1 MSAVFSPTPADN
13 ARLAAAD
20 LPPRVRGLLG
30 ALIGLCRQTLIA
42 PLILTVEALEQTL
55 LHDADR
61 ARNPLQQA
69 ELMAQ
74 RGQLQAFA
82 GHFPDRMLD
91 AVADALARL
100 RAPPAA
106 PAASSTPPPLPGMLG
121 LSLVAEHDVDR
132 DLLLTEMVRRE
143 TLRSTNTLNL
153 LGQRLAVLAAAPAF
167 DAETLPLAPQALC
180 AMVRRLAEQDAL
192 GAEVQLALYRSFER
206 QVLERLG
213 DVLDRANALLSQQGV
228 LPGLVYTPYLARS
241 SSTRRIITQS
251 VGGGRATQPAKRTA
265 APLTGWNGSAPSGSW
280 SNLLQEAVQEAG
292 SAGPA
297 VAGVTSASATAL
309 HDLLQQA
316 RQARQSYPASAAPA
330 PHAAIPSAA
339 VDAVLAR
346 LQAQSSAATG
356 VADLQA
362 ALVAQ
367 LRSEHGAQAQLGSH
381 DRDNLDLLRLL
392 MQQVQQRQR
401 PDPVP
406 AALLARLQVP
416 LARAAMADPGFFVR
430 DEHPAREL
438 LNQVAEAGAS
448 WLGDDDVDPQLL
460 QRMAQSVQGL
470 LGQDARAPE
479 AFATANEDVQQHQR
493 AAVHR
498 AELTERRH
506 VEAARG
512 KERLELARR
521 QANAQIDQCC
531 DTQAPPRFVQT
542 LLRQAWADAL
552 TLTRLRHGD
561 DSPQWQ
567 ERLQQTARIA
577 AVTAQA
583 VDAAAGTDAALAT
596 EVEAALV
603 QVGYHAEEA
612 AAVARR
618 LATPGGEDE
627 STSRTELS
635 ARLKSRARLGEQAA
649 ISASTASGP
658 RSSAEEAA
666 YQQLCALP
674 FGSWFDIDS
683 GDGTLRRQRL
693 SWYSLLTGHALL
705 VNPRGQKVADT
716 DLDTLARQISAGR
729 AQLITEDKG
738 RLVDRAWQASL
749 DTLRELAGGHAPET
763 SA

>member
-1 MSAVFSPTPADN
+1 MSAVFSITSADK
-13 ARLAAAD
+13 ARLAASD
-20 LPPRVRGLLG
+20 LPPRVRELLG
-30 ALIGLCRQTLIA
+30 ALIGLCRQTLAA

-61 ARNPLQQA
+61 ARNPQLQA

-74 RGQLQAFA
+74 RGQLHAFS
-82 GHFPDRMLD
+82 GHFADRMLD
-91 AVADALARL
+91 AVADALIRL
-100 RAPPAA
+100 REPTAH
-106 PAASSTPPPLPGMLG
+106 SSTGSTPPPLPGMLG
-121 LSLVAEHDVDR
+121 LSLVDEHEVDR

-153 LGQRLAVLAAAPAF
+153 LGQRLGVLAAAPAF
-167 DAETLPLAPQALC
+167 EADTLPLAPQALC
-180 AMVRRLAEQDAL
+180 AMLRRIAEQDSLAVD
-192 GAEVQLALYRSFER
+192 VQLALYRSFER

-213 DVLDRANALLSQQGV
+213 DILDRANALLAQHGV

-251 VGGGRATQPAKRTA
+251 VGGGRTTQPAKRAA
-265 APLTGWNGSAPSGSW
+265 APLTGWNGSAPAGSW
-280 SNLLQEAVQEAG
+280 SSLVQDAFQDDSTAGAALPGLTTSTG
-292 SAGPA
+292 SA
-297 VAGVTSASATAL
+297 L
-309 HDLLQQA
+309 HALLQQA
-316 RQARQSYPASAAPA
+316 RHASAAPA
-330 PHAAIPSAA
+330 DRDAVPSAA

-362 ALVAQ
+362 AVVAQ
-367 LRSEHGAQAQLGSH
+367 LRSEHGTQAQLGSH
-381 DRDNLDLLRLL
+381 DRDSLDLLRML
-392 MQQVQQRQR
+392 MQQVQQQQR

-438 LNQVAEAGAS
+438 LNQIAEVGAN

-479 AFATANEDVQQHQR
+479 AFASANEDVQQHQR
-493 AAVHR
+493 AAAHR
-498 AELTERRH
+498 AELAERRH

-521 QANAQIDQCC
+521 QASAQIDQCC
-531 DTQAPPRFVQT
+531 DAQEPPRFVQT

-567 ERLQQTARIA
+567 ERLQQTQRIA
-577 AVTAQA
+577 AITAQP
-583 VDAAAGTDAALAT
+583 VDAPGGTDATLAA
-596 EVEAALV
+596 EVEAALL

-635 ARLKSRARLGEQAA
+635 ARLKARARLGEHAGTAA
-649 ISASTASGP
+649 GTTPATP

-666 YQQLCALP
+666 YQQLSSLP
-674 FGSWFDIDS
+674 FGSWFDIDT

-705 VNPRGQKVADT
+705 VNPRGQKIADT
-716 DLDTLARQISAGR
+716 DLDTLARQISAGQ
-729 AQLITEDKG
+729 AQLVTEDKA
-738 RLVDRAWQASL
+738 RLVDRAWEASL
-749 DTLRELAGGHAPET
+749 GALRALAAGHTQET

>member
-1 MSAVFSPTPADN
+1 MSAVFSITSADK
-13 ARLAAAD
+13 ARLAASD
-20 LPPRVRGLLG
+20 LPPRVRELLG
-30 ALIGLCRQTLIA
+30 ALIGLCRQTLAA

-61 ARNPLQQA
+61 ARNPQLQA

-74 RGQLQAFA
+74 RGQLHAFS
-82 GHFPDRMLD
+82 GHFADRMLD
-91 AVADALARL
+91 AVADALIRL
-100 RAPPAA
+100 REPTAHFNPG
-106 PAASSTPPPLPGMLG
+106 STPPPLPGMLG
-121 LSLVAEHDVDR
+121 LSLVDEHEVDR

-153 LGQRLAVLAAAPAF
+153 LGQRLGVLAAAPAF
-167 DAETLPLAPQALC
+167 EADTLPLAPQALC
-180 AMVRRLAEQDAL
+180 AMLRRIAEQDSL
-192 GAEVQLALYRSFER
+192 TVDVQLALYRSFER

-213 DVLDRANALLSQQGV
+213 DILDRANALLAQHGV

-251 VGGGRATQPAKRTA
+251 VGGGRATQPAKRAA
-265 APLTGWNGSAPSGSW
+265 APLTGWNGSAPAGSW
-280 SNLLQEAVQEAG
+280 SSLVQDAFQDDSTAGAALPGLTTSTG
-292 SAGPA
+292 SA
-297 VAGVTSASATAL
+297 L
-309 HDLLQQA
+309 HALLQQA
-316 RQARQSYPASAAPA
+316 RHASAAPA
-330 PHAAIPSAA
+330 DRDAVPSAA

-362 ALVAQ
+362 AVVAQ
-367 LRSEHGAQAQLGSH
+367 LRSEHGTQAQLGSH
-381 DRDNLDLLRLL
+381 DRDSLDLLRML
-392 MQQVQQRQR
+392 MQQVQQQQR

-438 LNQVAEAGAS
+438 LNQIAEVGAN

-479 AFATANEDVQQHQR
+479 AFASANEEVQQHQR
-493 AAVHR
+493 AAAHR
-498 AELTERRH
+498 AELAERRH

-521 QANAQIDQCC
+521 QASAQIDQCC
-531 DTQAPPRFVQT
+531 DAQEPPRFVQT

-567 ERLQQTARIA
+567 ERLQQTQRIA
-577 AVTAQA
+577 AITAQP
-583 VDAAAGTDAALAT
+583 VDAPGGTDATLAA
-596 EVEAALV
+596 EVEAALL

-635 ARLKSRARLGEQAA
+635 ARLKARARLGEHAGTAA
-649 ISASTASGP
+649 GTTPATP

-666 YQQLCALP
+666 YQQLSSLP
-674 FGSWFDIDS
+674 FGSWFDIDT

-705 VNPRGQKVADT
+705 VNPRGQKIADT
-716 DLDTLARQISAGR
+716 DLDTLARQISAGQ
-729 AQLITEDKG
+729 AQLVTEDKA
-738 RLVDRAWQASL
+738 RLVDRAWEASL
-749 DTLRELAGGHAPET
+749 GALRALAAGHTQET

>member
-1 MSAVFSPTPADN
+1 MSAVFSITSADKT
-13 ARLAAAD
+13 RLAASD
-20 LPPRVRGLLG
+20 LPPRVRELLG
-30 ALIGLCRQTLIA
+30 ALIGLCRQTLAA

-61 ARNPLQQA
+61 ARNPQLQA

-74 RGQLQAFA
+74 RGQLHAFS
-82 GHFPDRMLD
+82 GHFADRMLD
-91 AVADALARL
+91 AVADALIRL
-100 RAPPAA
+100 REPTAHFSPG
-106 PAASSTPPPLPGMLG
+106 STPPQQPGMLG
-121 LSLVAEHDVDR
+121 LSLVDEHEVDR

-153 LGQRLAVLAAAPAF
+153 LGQRLGVLAAAPAF
-167 DAETLPLAPQALC
+167 EADTLPLAPQALC
-180 AMVRRLAEQDAL
+180 AMLRRIAEQDSL
-192 GAEVQLALYRSFER
+192 TVDVQLALYRSFER

-213 DVLDRANALLSQQGV
+213 DILDRANALLAQHGV

-251 VGGGRATQPAKRTA
+251 VGGGRATLPAKRAA
-265 APLTGWNGSAPSGSW
+265 APLTGWNGSAPAGSW
-280 SNLLQEAVQEAG
+280 SSLVQDAFQDDSTAGAALPGLTTSTG
-292 SAGPA
+292 SA
-297 VAGVTSASATAL
+297 L
-309 HDLLQQA
+309 HALLQQA
-316 RQARQSYPASAAPA
+316 RHASAAPA
-330 PHAAIPSAA
+330 DRDAVPSAA

-362 ALVAQ
+362 AVVAQ
-367 LRSEHGAQAQLGSH
+367 LRSEHGTQAQLGSH
-381 DRDNLDLLRLL
+381 DRDSLDLLRML
-392 MQQVQQRQR
+392 MQQVQQQQR

-438 LNQVAEAGAS
+438 LNQIAEVGAN
-448 WLGDDDVDPQLL
+448 WLADDDVDPQLL

-479 AFATANEDVQQHQR
+479 AFASANEDVQQHQR
-493 AAVHR
+493 AAAHR
-498 AELTERRH
+498 AELAERRH

-521 QANAQIDQCC
+521 QASAQIDQCC
-531 DTQAPPRFVQT
+531 DAQEPPRFVQT

-567 ERLQQTARIA
+567 ERLQQTQRIA
-577 AVTAQA
+577 AITAQP
-583 VDAAAGTDAALAT
+583 VDAPGGTDATLAA
-596 EVEAALV
+596 EVEAALL

-635 ARLKSRARLGEQAA
+635 ARLKARARLGEHAGTAA
-649 ISASTASGP
+649 GTTPATP

-666 YQQLCALP
+666 YQQLSSLP
-674 FGSWFDIDS
+674 FGSWFDIDT

-705 VNPRGQKVADT
+705 VNPRGQKIADT
-716 DLDTLARQISAGR
+716 DLDTLARQISAGQ
-729 AQLITEDKG
+729 AQLVTEDKA
-738 RLVDRAWQASL
+738 RLVDRAWEASL
-749 DTLRELAGGHAPET
+749 GALRALAAGHTQET

>member
-1 MSAVFSPTPADN
+1 MSAVFSITSADK
-13 ARLAAAD
+13 ARLAASD
-20 LPPRVRGLLG
+20 LPPRVRELLG
-30 ALIGLCRQTLIA
+30 ALIGLCRQTLAA

-61 ARNPLQQA
+61 ARNPMQQA
-69 ELMAQ
+69 DLMAQ
-74 RGQLQAFA
+74 RGQLHAFA
-82 GHFPDRMLD
+82 GHFADRMLD
-91 AVADALARL
+91 AVAEALVGL
-100 RAPPAA
+100 RAPSTAA
-106 PAASSTPPPLPGMLG
+106 AAHASPPPLPGMLG
-121 LSLVAEHDVDR
+121 LSLVDEHEVDR
-132 DLLLTEMVRRE
+132 DLLLTEMIRRE

-153 LGQRLAVLAAAPAF
+153 LGQRLGVLAAAPAF
-167 DAETLPLAPQALC
+167 EADTLPLAPQALC
-180 AMVRRLAEQDAL
+180 AMVRRIAEQDTL
-192 GAEVQLALYRSFER
+192 GVEVQLALYRSFER

-213 DVLDRANALLSQQGV
+213 DILDRANALLAQHGV

-251 VGGGRATQPAKRTA
+251 VGGGRATQPAKRAA
-265 APLTGWNGSAPSGSW
+265 APLTGWNGSAPAGSW
-280 SNLLQEAVQEAG
+280 SNLVQDAFNDAVAPGAAAPGVTTSTG
-292 SAGPA
+292 SA
-297 VAGVTSASATAL
+297 L
-309 HDLLQQA
+309 HELLQQA
-316 RQARQSYPASAAPA
+316 RHATTVPADTAAV
-330 PHAAIPSAA
+330 PSAA

-362 ALVAQ
+362 AVVAQ

-381 DRDNLDLLRLL
+381 DRDNLDLLRML
-392 MQQVQQRQR
+392 MQQVQQQQR

-438 LNQVAEAGAS
+438 LNQIAEVGAN

-470 LGQDARAPE
+470 LGQDARSPE

-493 AAVHR
+493 AAAHR
-498 AELTERRH
+498 AELAERRH

-531 DTQAPPRFVQT
+531 DAQEPPRFVQT

-567 ERLQQTARIA
+567 ERLHQTERIA

-583 VDAAAGTDAALAT
+583 VDAPGGTDTSLASD
-596 EVEAALV
+596 VESALV

-635 ARLKSRARLGEQAA
+635 ARLKARARLGEHA
-649 ISASTASGP
+649 ASGGGNASLAP

-666 YQQLCALP
+666 YQQLATLP
-674 FGSWFDIDS
+674 FGSWFDIDN

-693 SWYSLLTGHALL
+693 SWYSLLTGHALF
-705 VNPRGQKVADT
+705 VNPRGQKIADT

-729 AQLITEDKG
+729 AQLVTEDKG

-749 DTLRELAGGHAPET
+749 GALRALAGGRSKET
-763 SA
+763 SV

>member
-1 MSAVFSPTPADN
+1 MSAVFSITSADK
-13 ARLAAAD
+13 ARLAASD
-20 LPPRVRGLLG
+20 LPPRVRELLG
-30 ALIGLCRQTLIA
+30 ALIGLCRQTLAA

-61 ARNPLQQA
+61 ARNPMQQA
-69 ELMAQ
+69 DLMAQ
-74 RGQLQAFA
+74 RSQLHAFA
-82 GHFPDRMLD
+82 GHFADRMLD
-91 AVADALARL
+91 AVAEALAGL
-100 RAPPAA
+100 REPSTASAPHA
-106 PAASSTPPPLPGMLG
+106 TPPPLPGMLG
-121 LSLVAEHDVDR
+121 LSLVDEREVDR
-132 DLLLTEMVRRE
+132 DLLLTEMIRRE

-153 LGQRLAVLAAAPAF
+153 LGQRLGVLAAAPAF
-167 DAETLPLAPQALC
+167 EADTLPLAPQALC
-180 AMVRRLAEQDAL
+180 AMVRRIAEQDAL
-192 GAEVQLALYRSFER
+192 GVEVQLALYRSFER

-213 DVLDRANALLSQQGV
+213 DVLDRANALLAQHDV

-251 VGGGRATQPAKRTA
+251 VAGGRATQPGKRAA
-265 APLTGWNGSAPSGSW
+265 APLTGWNGSAPAGSW
-280 SNLLQEAVQEAG
+280 SNLVQDAFNDAG

-297 VAGVTSASATAL
+297 APGLTTSTSSAL
-309 HDLLQQA
+309 HELLQQA
-316 RQARQSYPASAAPA
+316 RHATTAPA
-330 PHAAIPSAA
+330 DTAAVPSAA

-362 ALVAQ
+362 AVVAQ

-392 MQQVQQRQR
+392 MQQVQQQQR

-438 LNQVAEAGAS
+438 LNQIAEVGAN

-470 LGQDARAPE
+470 LGQDARSPE

-493 AAVHR
+493 AAAHR
-498 AELTERRH
+498 AELAERRH

-531 DTQAPPRFVQT
+531 DAQEPPRFVQT

-567 ERLQQTARIA
+567 ERLHQTERIA

-583 VDAAAGTDAALAT
+583 VDAPGGTDASLASD
-596 EVEAALV
+596 VESALV

-635 ARLKSRARLGEQAA
+635 ARLKARARLGEHA
-649 ISASTASGP
+649 ASGSGPASLAP

-666 YQQLCALP
+666 YQQLATLP
-674 FGSWFDIDS
+674 FGSWFDIDN
-683 GDGTLRRQRL
+683 GDGSLRRQRL
-693 SWYSLLTGHALL
+693 SWYSLLTGHALF
-705 VNPRGQKVADT
+705 VNPRGQKIADT

-729 AQLITEDKG
+729 AQLVTEDKG

-749 DTLRELAGGHAPET
+749 GALRALAGSRSRET
-763 SA
+763 PA

>member
-1 MSAVFSPTPADN
+1 MSAVFSITSADKT
-13 ARLAAAD
+13 RLAASD
-20 LPPRVRGLLG
+20 LPPRVRELLG
-30 ALIGLCRQTLIA
+30 ALIGLCRQTLAA

-61 ARNPLQQA
+61 AHNPQLQA

-74 RGQLQAFA
+74 RGQLHAFS
-82 GHFPDRMLD
+82 GHFADRMLD
-91 AVADALARL
+91 AVADALIRL
-100 RAPPAA
+100 REPTAHF
-106 PAASSTPPPLPGMLG
+106 STGSTPPPLPGMLG
-121 LSLVAEHDVDR
+121 LSLVDEHEVDR

-153 LGQRLAVLAAAPAF
+153 LGQRLGVLAAAPAF
-167 DAETLPLAPQALC
+167 EADTLPLAPQALC
-180 AMVRRLAEQDAL
+180 VMLRRIAEQDSLAVD
-192 GAEVQLALYRSFER
+192 VQLALYRSFER

-213 DVLDRANALLSQQGV
+213 DILDRANALLAQHGV

-251 VGGGRATQPAKRTA
+251 VGGGRTTQPAKRAA
-265 APLTGWNGSAPSGSW
+265 APLTGWNGSAPAGSW
-280 SNLLQEAVQEAG
+280 SSLVQDAFQDDSTAGAALPGLTTSTG
-292 SAGPA
+292 SA
-297 VAGVTSASATAL
+297 L
-309 HDLLQQA
+309 HALLQQA
-316 RQARQSYPASAAPA
+316 RHASAAPA
-330 PHAAIPSAA
+330 DRDAVPSAA

-362 ALVAQ
+362 AVVAQ
-367 LRSEHGAQAQLGSH
+367 LRSEHGRQAQLGSH
-381 DRDNLDLLRLL
+381 DRDSLDLLRML
-392 MQQVQQRQR
+392 MQQVQQQQR

-438 LNQVAEAGAS
+438 LNQIAEVGAN

-479 AFATANEDVQQHQR
+479 AFASANEDVQQHQR
-493 AAVHR
+493 AAAHR
-498 AELTERRH
+498 AELAERRH

-521 QANAQIDQCC
+521 QASAQIDQCC
-531 DTQAPPRFVQT
+531 DAQEPPRFVQT

-567 ERLQQTARIA
+567 ERLQQTQRIA
-577 AVTAQA
+577 TITAQP
-583 VDAAAGTDAALAT
+583 VDAPGGTDATLAA
-596 EVEAALV
+596 EVEAALL

-635 ARLKSRARLGEQAA
+635 ARLKARARLGEHAGTAA
-649 ISASTASGP
+649 GTTPATP

-666 YQQLCALP
+666 YQQLSSLP
-674 FGSWFDIDS
+674 FGSWFDIDT

-705 VNPRGQKVADT
+705 VNPRGQKIADT
-716 DLDTLARQISAGR
+716 DLDTLARQISAGQ
-729 AQLITEDKG
+729 AQLVTEDKA
-738 RLVDRAWQASL
+738 RLVDRAWEASL
-749 DTLRELAGGHAPET
+749 GALRALAAGHTQET

>member
-1 MSAVFSPTPADN
+1 MSAVFSITPADKN
-13 ARLAAAD
+13 RLAASD
-20 LPPRVRGLLG
+20 LPPRVRELLG
-30 ALIGLCRQTLIA
+30 ALIGLCRQTLAA
-42 PLILTVEALEQTL
+42 PLILTVEALEQNL

-61 ARNPLQQA
+61 ARNPQQQA

-74 RGQLQAFA
+74 RGQLHAFS
-82 GHFPDRMLD
+82 GHFADRMLD

-100 RAPPAA
+100 REPASGVSTSATPPA
-106 PAASSTPPPLPGMLG
+106 LPGMLG
-121 LSLVAEHDVDR
+121 LSLVDEHEVDR

-153 LGQRLAVLAAAPAF
+153 LGQRLGVLAAAPAF
-167 DAETLPLAPQALC
+167 EADTLPLAPQALC
-180 AMVRRLAEQDAL
+180 AMVRRIAEQDAL
-192 GAEVQLALYRSFER
+192 SVEVQLALYRSFER

-213 DVLDRANALLSQQGV
+213 DILDRANALLAQSGV

-251 VGGGRATQPAKRTA
+251 VGGGRTTQPAKRAA
-265 APLTGWNGSAPSGSW
+265 APLTGWNGSAPAGSW
-280 SNLLQEAVQEAG
+280 SSLVQDAFHG
-292 SAGPA
+292 GGAAGPA
-297 VAGVTSASATAL
+297 TPGVTTSTGGAL
-309 HDLLQQA
+309 HELLQQA
-316 RQARQSYPASAAPA
+316 RHASPAPA
-330 PHAAIPSAA
+330 DSGAVPSAA

-362 ALVAQ
+362 AVVAQ

-381 DRDNLDLLRLL
+381 DRDNLDLLRML
-392 MQQVQQRQR
+392 MQQVQQQQR

-438 LNQVAEAGAS
+438 LNQIAEVGAN
-448 WLGDDDVDPQLL
+448 WLSDDDVDPQLL

-479 AFATANEDVQQHQR
+479 AFAAANEDVQQHQR
-493 AAVHR
+493 AAAHR
-498 AELTERRH
+498 AELAERRH

-521 QANAQIDQCC
+521 QATAQIDQCC
-531 DTQAPPRFVQT
+531 DTQSPPRFVQT

-567 ERLQQTARIA
+567 ERLQQTERIA
-577 AVTAQA
+577 AITAQA
-583 VDAAAGTDAALAT
+583 IDAPGGTDTALAAG
-596 EVEAALV
+596 VEAALL

-635 ARLKSRARLGEQAA
+635 ARLKARARLGEHAGTN
-649 ISASTASGP
+649 SGTAPATP
-658 RSSAEEAA
+658 RSSTEEAA
-666 YQQLCALP
+666 YQQLSTLP
-674 FGSWFDIDS
+674 FGSWFDIDT
-683 GDGTLRRQRL
+683 GAGTLRRQRL
-693 SWYSLLTGHALL
+693 SWYSLLTGHALF
-705 VNPRGQKVADT
+705 VNARGQKITDT

-729 AQLITEDKG
+729 AQLVTEDKG
-738 RLVDRAWQASL
+738 RLVDRAWEASL
-749 DTLRELAGGHAPET
+749 GALRALATGRGQET
-763 SA
+763 PA

>member
-1 MSAVFSPTPADN
+1 MSAVFSLSSADT

-20 LPPRVRGLLG
+20 LPPRVRELLG
-30 ALIGLCRQTLIA
+30 ALIGLCHQALTA

-55 LHDADR
+55 LHDADH
-61 ARNPLQQA
+61 ARNPQQQA
-69 ELMAQ
+69 DLLAQ
-74 RGQLQAFA
+74 RGQLHAFA
-82 GHFPDRMLD
+82 GHFSDRMLD
-91 AVADALARL
+91 ALADALARL
-100 RAPPAA
+100 REPIAPVVAA
-106 PAASSTPPPLPGMLG
+106 TTPPPLPGMLG
-121 LSLVAEHDVDR
+121 LSLVAEHEVDR

-143 TLRSTNTLNL
+143 TLRSANALNL
-153 LGQRLAVLAAAPAF
+153 LGQRLGVVAGAPAF
-167 DAETLPLAPQALC
+167 EADTLPLAPQALC
-180 AMVRRLAEQDAL
+180 AMVRKLAEQDAL
-192 GAEVQLALYRSFER
+192 SAEVQMALYRSFER

-213 DVLDRANALLSQQGV
+213 NVLDRANALLAQHGI

-251 VGGGRATQPAKRTA
+251 VGSGRSGRPSPRVPTPM
-265 APLTGWNGSAPSGSW
+265 TGWGGSAPPGSW
-280 SNLLQEAVQEAG
+280 STLMQDAFADADAPG
-292 SAGPA
+292 ASAGMTVPA
-297 VAGVTSASATAL
+297 SSVL
-309 HDLLQQA
+309 HEMLQQA
-316 RQARQSYPASAAPA
+316 RQTPQPAADPAAL
-330 PHAAIPSAA
+330 PSAA

-346 LQAQSSAATG
+346 LQGQASAASAMT
-356 VADLQA
+356 DLQA
-362 ALVAQ
+362 AVLAQ
-367 LRSEHGAQAQLGSH
+367 LRSEHGTQASLGSH

-392 MQQVQQRQR
+392 LQQVQQQQR

-438 LNQVAEAGAS
+438 LNHVAEAGAS

-460 QRMAQSVQGL
+460 QRLAQSVQGL
-470 LGQDARAPE
+470 LGQDARTPE
-479 AFATANEDVQQHQR
+479 AFAVANDEIQQHQR
-493 AAVHR
+493 AAAHR
-498 AELTERRH
+498 AELAERRH

-531 DTQAPPRFVQT
+531 DTQEPPRFVQT

-567 ERLQQTARIA
+567 ERLQQTERIA
-577 AVTAQA
+577 AITAE
-583 VDAAAGTDAALAT
+583 AASESSATDAALAA
-596 EVEAALV
+596 EVESALL

-618 LATPGGEDE
+618 LSTPGGEDE

-635 ARLKSRARLGEQAA
+635 ARLKARARLGEHTGAQAPA
-649 ISASTASGP
+649 IDAAP
-658 RSSAEEAA
+658 RSEAEEAS

-674 FGSWFDIDS
+674 FGSWFDID
-683 GDGTLRRQRL
+683 DGEGALRRQRL
-693 SWYSLLTGHALL
+693 SWYSLLTGHVLL
-705 VNPRGQKVADT
+705 VNARGQKIGET
-716 DLDTLARQISAGR
+716 TLDALARQMAAGR
-729 AQLITEDKG
+729 AQLVTEDKG

-749 DTLRELAGGHAPET
+749 SALRTLAGRRPQEPNA
-763 SA
+763 

>member
-1 MSAVFSPTPADN
+1 MSAVFSSTPADK

-20 LPPRVRGLLG
+20 LPPRVRELLG
-30 ALIGLCRQTLIA
+30 ALIGLCRQTLAA
-42 PLILTVEALEQTL
+42 PLILTVEALEQAL

-61 ARNPLQQA
+61 ARNPMQQA

-74 RGQLQAFA
+74 RGQLHAFA

-91 AVADALARL
+91 ALAEALARL
-100 RAPPAA
+100 REPTAAIAPSVA
-106 PAASSTPPPLPGMLG
+106 PPPLPGLLG

-143 TLRSTNTLNL
+143 TLRSANSLNL
-153 LGQRLAVLAAAPAF
+153 LGQRMGVLAAAPAL
-167 DAETLPLAPQALC
+167 DTDTLPLAPQALC
-180 AMVRRLAEQDAL
+180 AVVRRLAEQDSL
-192 GAEVQLALYRSFER
+192 GTDVQLALYRSFER
-206 QVLERLG
+206 QVLDRLG
-213 DVLDRANALLSQQGV
+213 DVLDRANALLAQQGV

-251 VGGGRATQPAKRTA
+251 VGGGRATQPAKRSA
-265 APLTGWNGSAPSGSW
+265 APLTGWNGPSAAGSW
-280 SNLLQEAVQEAG
+280 SNLVQDAVHEAGATGTAVPGLTTSAG
-292 SAGPA
+292 SA
-297 VAGVTSASATAL
+297 L
-309 HDLLQQA
+309 HELLQQA
-316 RQARQSYPASAAPA
+316 RHASGSSEQAAAV
-330 PHAAIPSAA
+330 PSAA

-362 ALVAQ
+362 AVVAQ

-381 DRDNLDLLRLL
+381 DRDNLELLRLL
-392 MQQVQQRQR
+392 MQQVQQQQR

-438 LNQVAEAGAS
+438 LNQIAEVGAH

-470 LGQDARAPE
+470 LGEDARAPE
-479 AFATANEDVQQHQR
+479 VFAAANDDVQQHQR
-493 AAVHR
+493 AAAHR
-498 AELTERRH
+498 AELAERRH

-521 QANAQIDQCC
+521 QANLQIDQCC
-531 DTQAPPRFVQT
+531 DAQVPPRFVQT

-567 ERLQQTARIA
+567 ERLQQTERIA
-577 AVTAQA
+577 TVTAQA
-583 VDAAAGTDAALAT
+583 VDAPGGTDTTLAA

-618 LATPGGEDE
+618 LATPGGEDDI
-627 STSRTELS
+627 TSRTELS
-635 ARLKSRARLGEQAA
+635 ARLKARVRLGEQAGTIA
-649 ISASTASGP
+649 AAPAST

-674 FGSWFDIDS
+674 FGSWFDIDDGD

-705 VNPRGQKVADT
+705 VNPRGQKIADT

-729 AQLITEDKG
+729 AQLVTEDNG
-738 RLVDRAWQASL
+738 RLVDRAWQSSL
-749 DTLRELAGGHAPET
+749 DALRALAGSPSREASE
-763 SA
+763 

>member
-1 MSAVFSPTPADN
+1 MSAVFSITSADK
-13 ARLAAAD
+13 ARLAASD
-20 LPPRVRGLLG
+20 LPPRVRELLG
-30 ALIGLCRQTLIA
+30 ALIGLCRQTLAA

-61 ARNPLQQA
+61 ARNPQLQA

-74 RGQLQAFA
+74 RGQLHAFS
-82 GHFPDRMLD
+82 GHFADRMLD
-91 AVADALARL
+91 AVADALIRL
-100 RAPPAA
+100 REPTAHFNPG
-106 PAASSTPPPLPGMLG
+106 STPPPLPGMLG
-121 LSLVAEHDVDR
+121 LSLVDEHEVDR

-153 LGQRLAVLAAAPAF
+153 LGQRLGVLAAAPAF
-167 DAETLPLAPQALC
+167 EADTLPLAPQALC
-180 AMVRRLAEQDAL
+180 AMLRRIAEQDSL
-192 GAEVQLALYRSFER
+192 TVDVQLALYRSFER

-213 DVLDRANALLSQQGV
+213 DILDRANALLAQHGV

-251 VGGGRATQPAKRTA
+251 VGGGRATQPAKRAA
-265 APLTGWNGSAPSGSW
+265 APLTGWNGSAPAGSW
-280 SNLLQEAVQEAG
+280 SSLVQDAFQDDSTAGAALPGLTTSTG
-292 SAGPA
+292 SA
-297 VAGVTSASATAL
+297 L
-309 HDLLQQA
+309 HALLQQA
-316 RQARQSYPASAAPA
+316 RHASAAPA
-330 PHAAIPSAA
+330 DRDAVPSAA

-362 ALVAQ
+362 AVVAQ
-367 LRSEHGAQAQLGSH
+367 LRSEHGTQAQLGSH
-381 DRDNLDLLRLL
+381 DRDSLDLLRML
-392 MQQVQQRQR
+392 MQQVQQQQR
-401 PDPVP
+401 SDPVP

-438 LNQVAEAGAS
+438 LNQIAEVGAN

-479 AFATANEDVQQHQR
+479 TFASANEEVQQHQR
-493 AAVHR
+493 AAAHR
-498 AELTERRH
+498 AELAERRH

-521 QANAQIDQCC
+521 QASAQIDQCC
-531 DTQAPPRFVQT
+531 DAQEPPRFVQT

-567 ERLQQTARIA
+567 ERLQQTQRIA
-577 AVTAQA
+577 TITAQP
-583 VDAAAGTDAALAT
+583 VDAPGGTDATLAA
-596 EVEAALV
+596 EVEAALL

-635 ARLKSRARLGEQAA
+635 ARLKARARLGEHAGTAA
-649 ISASTASGP
+649 GTTPATP

-666 YQQLCALP
+666 YQQLSSLP
-674 FGSWFDIDS
+674 FGSWFDIDT
-683 GDGTLRRQRL
+683 GEGTLRRQRL

-705 VNPRGQKVADT
+705 VNPRGQKIADT
-716 DLDTLARQISAGR
+716 DLDTLARQISAGQ
-729 AQLITEDKG
+729 AQLVTEDKA
-738 RLVDRAWQASL
+738 RLVDRAWEASL
-749 DTLRELAGGHAPET
+749 GALRALAAGHTQET

>member
-1 MSAVFSPTPADN
+1 MSAVFSITSADKT
-13 ARLAAAD
+13 RLAASD
-20 LPPRVRGLLG
+20 LPPRVRELLG
-30 ALIGLCRQTLIA
+30 ALIGLCRQTLAA

-61 ARNPLQQA
+61 ARNPQLQA

-74 RGQLQAFA
+74 RGQLHAFS
-82 GHFPDRMLD
+82 GHFADRMLD
-91 AVADALARL
+91 AVADALIRL
-100 RAPPAA
+100 REPTAHF
-106 PAASSTPPPLPGMLG
+106 STGSTPPPLPGMLG
-121 LSLVAEHDVDR
+121 LSLVDEHEVDR

-153 LGQRLAVLAAAPAF
+153 LGQRLGVLAAAPAF
-167 DAETLPLAPQALC
+167 EADTLPLAPQALC
-180 AMVRRLAEQDAL
+180 AMLRRIAEQDSLAVD
-192 GAEVQLALYRSFER
+192 VQLALYRSFER

-213 DVLDRANALLSQQGV
+213 DILDRANALLAQHGV

-251 VGGGRATQPAKRTA
+251 VGGGRTTQPAKRAA
-265 APLTGWNGSAPSGSW
+265 APLTGWNGSAPAGSW
-280 SNLLQEAVQEAG
+280 SSLVQDAFQDDSTAGAALPGLTTSTG
-292 SAGPA
+292 SA
-297 VAGVTSASATAL
+297 L
-309 HDLLQQA
+309 HALLQQA
-316 RQARQSYPASAAPA
+316 RHASAAPA
-330 PHAAIPSAA
+330 DRDAVPSAA

-362 ALVAQ
+362 AVVAQ
-367 LRSEHGAQAQLGSH
+367 LRSEHGTQAQLGSH
-381 DRDNLDLLRLL
+381 DRDSLDLLRML
-392 MQQVQQRQR
+392 MQQVQQQQR

-438 LNQVAEAGAS
+438 LNQIAEVGAN

-479 AFATANEDVQQHQR
+479 AFASANEDVQQHQR
-493 AAVHR
+493 AAAHR
-498 AELTERRH
+498 AELAERRH

-521 QANAQIDQCC
+521 QASAQIDQCC
-531 DTQAPPRFVQT
+531 DAQEPPRFVQT

-567 ERLQQTARIA
+567 ERLQQTQRIA
-577 AVTAQA
+577 TITAQP
-583 VDAAAGTDAALAT
+583 VDAPGGTDATLAA
-596 EVEAALV
+596 EVEAALL

-635 ARLKSRARLGEQAA
+635 ARLKARARLGEHAGTAA
-649 ISASTASGP
+649 GTTPATP

-666 YQQLCALP
+666 YQQLSSLP
-674 FGSWFDIDS
+674 FGSWFDIDT

-705 VNPRGQKVADT
+705 VNPRGQKIADT
-716 DLDTLARQISAGR
+716 DLDTLARQISAGQ
-729 AQLITEDKG
+729 AQLVTEDKA
-738 RLVDRAWQASL
+738 RLVDRAWEASL
-749 DTLRELAGGHAPET
+749 GALRALAAGHTQET

>member
-1 MSAVFSPTPADN
+1 MSAVFSITSADK
-13 ARLAAAD
+13 ARLAASD
-20 LPPRVRGLLG
+20 LPPRVRELLG
-30 ALIGLCRQTLIA
+30 ALIGLCRQTLAA

-74 RGQLQAFA
+74 RGQLHAFA
-82 GHFPDRMLD
+82 GHFADRMLD
-91 AVADALARL
+91 AVAEALAGL
-100 RAPPAA
+100 REPSTAAAA
-106 PAASSTPPPLPGMLG
+106 PATPPPLPGMLG
-121 LSLVAEHDVDR
+121 LSLVDEHEVDR
-132 DLLLTEMVRRE
+132 DLLLTEMIRRE

-153 LGQRLAVLAAAPAF
+153 LGQRLGVLAAAPAF
-167 DAETLPLAPQALC
+167 EADTLPLAPQALC

-213 DVLDRANALLSQQGV
+213 DVLDRANALLAQQGV
-228 LPGLVYTPYLARS
+228 LPGLVYTPYLALVEHAADHHP
-241 SSTRRIITQS
+241 
-251 VGGGRATQPAKRTA
+251 VGGRWPRDPAGRAFRR
-265 APLTGWNGSAPSGSW
+265 
-280 SNLLQEAVQEAG
+280 AVDRLERIGTVRFLVEPGAG
-292 SAGPA
+292 RGQRRGHAGRA
-297 VAGVTSASATAL
+297 AGVTTSTGSAL

-316 RQARQSYPASAAPA
+316 ATPAARLRDPLPYP
-330 PHAAIPSAA
+330 AA

-362 ALVAQ
+362 AVVAQ

-392 MQQVQQRQR
+392 MQQVQQQQR

-406 AALLARLQVP
+406 AACWRACRCRWRARPWPTRLLRAR
-416 LARAAMADPGFFVR
+416 RA
-430 DEHPAREL
+430 PAREL
-438 LNQVAEAGAS
+438 LNQIAEVGAN

-470 LGQDARAPE
+470 LGQDARSPE

-493 AAVHR
+493 AAAHR
-498 AELTERRH
+498 AELAERRH

-567 ERLQQTARIA
+567 ERLQQTQRIA

-583 VDAAAGTDAALAT
+583 VDAAGGTDAALAT

-612 AAVARR
+612 AAVARAWPR
-618 LATPGGEDE
+618 PAARTKHLAY
-627 STSRTELS
+627 RTQCAPEG
-635 ARLKSRARLGEQAA
+635 ARTAGRTWPRPTATARQ
-649 ISASTASGP
+649 P

-666 YQQLCALP
+666 YQQLSTLP
-674 FGSWFDIDS
+674 FGSWFDIDN
-683 GDGTLRRQRL
+683 GDGTC
-693 SWYSLLTGHALL
+693 A
-705 VNPRGQKVADT
+705 A
-716 DLDTLARQISAGR
+716 SACPGT
-729 AQLITEDKG
+729 AC
-738 RLVDRAWQASL
+738 
-749 DTLRELAGGHAPET
+749 
-763 SA
+763 

>member
-1 MSAVFSPTPADN
+1 MSAVFSTTSADKT
-13 ARLAAAD
+13 RLAASD
-20 LPPRVRGLLG
+20 LPPRVRELLG
-30 ALIGLCRQTLIA
+30 ALIGLCRQTLAA

-61 ARNPLQQA
+61 ARNPQLQA

-74 RGQLQAFA
+74 RGQLHAFS
-82 GHFPDRMLD
+82 GHFADRMLD
-91 AVADALARL
+91 AVADALIRL
-100 RAPPAA
+100 REPTAH
-106 PAASSTPPPLPGMLG
+106 SSPGSTPPLPGMLG
-121 LSLVAEHDVDR
+121 LSLVDEHEVDR

-153 LGQRLAVLAAAPAF
+153 LGQRLGVLAAAPAF
-167 DAETLPLAPQALC
+167 EADTLPLAPQALC
-180 AMVRRLAEQDAL
+180 AMLRRIAEQDSL
-192 GAEVQLALYRSFER
+192 TVDVQLALYRSFER

-213 DVLDRANALLSQQGV
+213 DILDRANALLAQHGV

-251 VGGGRATQPAKRTA
+251 VGGGRATQPAKRAA
-265 APLTGWNGSAPSGSW
+265 APLTGWNGSAPAGSW
-280 SNLLQEAVQEAG
+280 SSLVQDAFQDDSTAGAALPGLTTSTG
-292 SAGPA
+292 SA
-297 VAGVTSASATAL
+297 L
-309 HDLLQQA
+309 HALLQQA
-316 RQARQSYPASAAPA
+316 RHASAAPA
-330 PHAAIPSAA
+330 DRDAVPSAA

-362 ALVAQ
+362 AVVAQ
-367 LRSEHGAQAQLGSH
+367 LRSEHGTQAQLGSH
-381 DRDNLDLLRLL
+381 DRDSLDLLRML
-392 MQQVQQRQR
+392 MQQVQQQQR

-438 LNQVAEAGAS
+438 LNQIAEVGAN
-448 WLGDDDVDPQLL
+448 WLADDDVDPQLL

-479 AFATANEDVQQHQR
+479 AFASANEDVQQHQR
-493 AAVHR
+493 AAAHR
-498 AELTERRH
+498 AELAERRH

-521 QANAQIDQCC
+521 QASAQIDQCC
-531 DTQAPPRFVQT
+531 DAQEPPRFVQT

-567 ERLQQTARIA
+567 ERLQQTQRIA
-577 AVTAQA
+577 AITAQP
-583 VDAAAGTDAALAT
+583 VDAPGGTDATLAA
-596 EVEAALV
+596 EVEAALL

-635 ARLKSRARLGEQAA
+635 ARLKARARLGEHAGTAA
-649 ISASTASGP
+649 GTTPATP

-666 YQQLCALP
+666 YQQLSSLP
-674 FGSWFDIDS
+674 FGSWFDIDT

-705 VNPRGQKVADT
+705 VNPRGQKIADT
-716 DLDTLARQISAGR
+716 DLDTLARQISAGQ
-729 AQLITEDKG
+729 AQLVTEDKA
-738 RLVDRAWQASL
+738 RLVDRAWEASL
-749 DTLRELAGGHAPET
+749 GALRALAAGHTQET

>member
-1 MSAVFSPTPADN
+1 MSAVFSITSADK
-13 ARLAAAD
+13 ARLAASD
-20 LPPRVRGLLG
+20 LPPRVRELLG
-30 ALIGLCRQTLIA
+30 ALIGLCRQTLAA

-61 ARNPLQQA
+61 ARNPMQQA
-69 ELMAQ
+69 DLLAQ
-74 RGQLQAFA
+74 RGQLHAFA
-82 GHFPDRMLD
+82 GHFADRMLD
-91 AVADALARL
+91 AVAEALAGL
-100 RAPPAA
+100 REPSTAA
-106 PAASSTPPPLPGMLG
+106 AAHATPPPLPGMLG
-121 LSLVAEHDVDR
+121 LSLVDEHEVDR
-132 DLLLTEMVRRE
+132 DLLLTEMIRRE

-153 LGQRLAVLAAAPAF
+153 LGQRLGVLAAAPAF
-167 DAETLPLAPQALC
+167 EADTLPLAPQALC
-180 AMVRRLAEQDAL
+180 AMVRRIAEQDAL
-192 GAEVQLALYRSFER
+192 GVEVQLALYRSFER

-213 DVLDRANALLSQQGV
+213 DVLDRANALLAQHGV

-251 VGGGRATQPAKRTA
+251 VGGGRATQPAKRAA
-265 APLTGWNGSAPSGSW
+265 APLTGWNGSAAAGSW
-280 SNLLQEAVQEAG
+280 STLVQDAFNDTG

-297 VAGVTSASATAL
+297 TPGVTTSTSSAL
-309 HDLLQQA
+309 HELLQQA
-316 RQARQSYPASAAPA
+316 RHATPAPA
-330 PHAAIPSAA
+330 ETAAVPSAA

-362 ALVAQ
+362 AVVAQ

-392 MQQVQQRQR
+392 MQQVQQQQR

-438 LNQVAEAGAS
+438 LNQIAEVGAN

-493 AAVHR
+493 AAAHR
-498 AELTERRH
+498 AELAERRH

-531 DTQAPPRFVQT
+531 DAQEPPRFVQT

-567 ERLQQTARIA
+567 ERLQQTERIA

-583 VDAAAGTDAALAT
+583 VDAPGGTDASLASD
-596 EVEAALV
+596 VESALV

-635 ARLKSRARLGEQAA
+635 ARLKARARLGEHA
-649 ISASTASGP
+649 ASGSGPASLAP

-666 YQQLCALP
+666 YQQLATLP
-674 FGSWFDIDS
+674 FGSWFDIDT
-683 GDGTLRRQRL
+683 GDGSLRRQRL
-693 SWYSLLTGHALL
+693 SWYSLLTGHALF
-705 VNPRGQKVADT
+705 VNPRGQKIADT

-729 AQLITEDKG
+729 AQLVTEDKG

-749 DTLRELAGGHAPET
+749 GALRALAGGRSRET
-763 SA
+763 PV

>member
-1 MSAVFSPTPADN
+1 MSAVFSLTSADK
-13 ARLAAAD
+13 ARLAASN
-20 LPPRVRGLLG
+20 LPPRVRELLG
-30 ALIGLCRQTLIA
+30 ALIGLCRQTLAA

-61 ARNPLQQA
+61 ARNPQQQA

-74 RGQLQAFA
+74 RGQLRAFS
-82 GHFPDRMLD
+82 GHFADRMLD
-91 AVADALARL
+91 AVADALIRL
-100 RAPPAA
+100 REPTAHFNPG
-106 PAASSTPPPLPGMLG
+106 STPPPLPGMLG
-121 LSLVAEHDVDR
+121 LSLVDEHEVDR

-153 LGQRLAVLAAAPAF
+153 LGQRLGVLAAAPAF
-167 DAETLPLAPQALC
+167 EADTLPLAPQALC
-180 AMVRRLAEQDAL
+180 AMLRRIAEQDSL
-192 GAEVQLALYRSFER
+192 TVDVQLALYRSFER

-213 DVLDRANALLSQQGV
+213 DILDRANALLAQHGV

-251 VGGGRATQPAKRTA
+251 VGGGRATQPAKRAA
-265 APLTGWNGSAPSGSW
+265 APLTGWNGSAPAGSW
-280 SNLLQEAVQEAG
+280 SSLVQDAFQDDSTAGAASPGLTTSTG
-292 SAGPA
+292 SA
-297 VAGVTSASATAL
+297 L
-309 HDLLQQA
+309 HALLQQA
-316 RQARQSYPASAAPA
+316 RHASAAPA
-330 PHAAIPSAA
+330 DRDAVPSAA

-362 ALVAQ
+362 AVVAQ
-367 LRSEHGAQAQLGSH
+367 LRSEHGTQAQLGSH
-381 DRDNLDLLRLL
+381 DRDSLDLLRML
-392 MQQVQQRQR
+392 MQQVQQQQR

-438 LNQVAEAGAS
+438 LNQIAEVGAH
-448 WLGDDDVDPQLL
+448 WLVDDDVDPQLL

-479 AFATANEDVQQHQR
+479 AFAAASEDVQQHQR
-493 AAVHR
+493 AAAHR
-498 AELTERRH
+498 AELAERRH

-521 QANAQIDQCC
+521 QATAQIDQCC
-531 DTQAPPRFVQT
+531 DAQSPPRFVQT

-567 ERLQQTARIA
+567 ERLQQTERIA
-577 AVTAQA
+577 AITAQA
-583 VDAAAGTDAALAT
+583 IDAPGGTDTALAAD
-596 EVEAALV
+596 VEAALL

-635 ARLKSRARLGEQAA
+635 ARLKARARLGEHAGTPTGTSPA
-649 ISASTASGP
+649 TP

-666 YQQLCALP
+666 YQQLSTLP
-674 FGSWFDIDS
+674 FGSWFDIDT

-693 SWYSLLTGHALL
+693 SWYSLLTGHALF
-705 VNPRGQKVADT
+705 VNPRGQKIADT

-729 AQLITEDKG
+729 AQLVTEDKG
-738 RLVDRAWQASL
+738 RLVDRAWEASL
-749 DTLRELAGGHAPET
+749 GTLRALATGRAQET
-763 SA
+763 PA

>member
-1 MSAVFSPTPADN
+1 MSAVFSITSADKT
-13 ARLAAAD
+13 RLAASD
-20 LPPRVRGLLG
+20 LPPRVRELLG
-30 ALIGLCRQTLIA
+30 ALIGLCRQTLAA

-61 ARNPLQQA
+61 ARNPQLQA

-74 RGQLQAFA
+74 RGQLHAFS
-82 GHFPDRMLD
+82 GHFADRMLD
-91 AVADALARL
+91 AVADALIRL
-100 RAPPAA
+100 REPTAHFNPG
-106 PAASSTPPPLPGMLG
+106 STPPPLPGMLG
-121 LSLVAEHDVDR
+121 LSLVDEHEVDR

-153 LGQRLAVLAAAPAF
+153 LGQRLGVLAAAPAF
-167 DAETLPLAPQALC
+167 EADTLPLAPQALC
-180 AMVRRLAEQDAL
+180 AMLRRIAEQDSL
-192 GAEVQLALYRSFER
+192 TVDVQLALYRSFER

-213 DVLDRANALLSQQGV
+213 DILDRANALLAQHGV
-228 LPGLVYTPYLARS
+228 LPGLVYTPYMARS

-251 VGGGRATQPAKRTA
+251 VGGGRATQPAKRAA
-265 APLTGWNGSAPSGSW
+265 APLTGWNGSAPAGSW
-280 SNLLQEAVQEAG
+280 SSLVQDAFQDDSTAGAALPGLTTSTG
-292 SAGPA
+292 SA
-297 VAGVTSASATAL
+297 L
-309 HDLLQQA
+309 HALLQQA
-316 RQARQSYPASAAPA
+316 RHASAAPA
-330 PHAAIPSAA
+330 DRDAVPSAA

-362 ALVAQ
+362 AVVAQ
-367 LRSEHGAQAQLGSH
+367 LRSEHGTQAQLGSH
-381 DRDNLDLLRLL
+381 DRDSLDLLRML
-392 MQQVQQRQR
+392 MQQVQQQQR

-438 LNQVAEAGAS
+438 LNQIAEVGAN

-479 AFATANEDVQQHQR
+479 AFASANEEVQQHQR
-493 AAVHR
+493 AAAHR
-498 AELTERRH
+498 AELAERRH

-521 QANAQIDQCC
+521 QASAQIDQCC
-531 DTQAPPRFVQT
+531 DAQEPPRFVQT

-567 ERLQQTARIA
+567 ERLQQTQRIA
-577 AVTAQA
+577 AITAQP
-583 VDAAAGTDAALAT
+583 VDAPGGTDATLAA
-596 EVEAALV
+596 EVEAALL

-627 STSRTELS
+627 GTSRTELS
-635 ARLKSRARLGEQAA
+635 ARLKARARLGEHAGTVA
-649 ISASTASGP
+649 GTTPATP

-666 YQQLCALP
+666 YQQLSSLP
-674 FGSWFDIDS
+674 FGSWFDIDT

-705 VNPRGQKVADT
+705 VNPRGQKIADT
-716 DLDTLARQISAGR
+716 DLDTLARQISAGQ
-729 AQLITEDKG
+729 AQLVTEDKA
-738 RLVDRAWQASL
+738 RLVDRAWEASL
-749 DTLRELAGGHAPET
+749 GALRALAAGHTQET

>member
-1 MSAVFSPTPADN
+1 MSAVFSITSADK
-13 ARLAAAD
+13 ARLAASD
-20 LPPRVRGLLG
+20 LPPRVRELLG
-30 ALIGLCRQTLIA
+30 ALIGLCRQTLAA

-61 ARNPLQQA
+61 ARNPMQQA
-69 ELMAQ
+69 DLMAQ
-74 RGQLQAFA
+74 RGQLHAFA
-82 GHFPDRMLD
+82 GHFADRMLD
-91 AVADALARL
+91 AVAEALVGL
-100 RAPPAA
+100 RAPSTAA
-106 PAASSTPPPLPGMLG
+106 AAHASPPPLPGMLG
-121 LSLVAEHDVDR
+121 LSLVDEHEVDR
-132 DLLLTEMVRRE
+132 DLLLTEMIRRE

-153 LGQRLAVLAAAPAF
+153 LGQRLGVLAAAPAF
-167 DAETLPLAPQALC
+167 EADTLPLAPQALC
-180 AMVRRLAEQDAL
+180 AMVRRIAEQDTL
-192 GAEVQLALYRSFER
+192 GVEVQLALYRSFER

-213 DVLDRANALLSQQGV
+213 DILDRANALLAQHGV

-251 VGGGRATQPAKRTA
+251 VGGGRATQPAKRAA
-265 APLTGWNGSAPSGSW
+265 APLTGWNGSAPAGSW
-280 SNLLQEAVQEAG
+280 SNLVQDAFNDAVAPGAAAPGVTTSTG
-292 SAGPA
+292 SA
-297 VAGVTSASATAL
+297 L
-309 HDLLQQA
+309 HELLQQA
-316 RQARQSYPASAAPA
+316 RHATTVPADTAAV
-330 PHAAIPSAA
+330 PSAA

-362 ALVAQ
+362 AVVAQ

-381 DRDNLDLLRLL
+381 DRDNLDLLRML
-392 MQQVQQRQR
+392 MQQVQQQQR

-438 LNQVAEAGAS
+438 LNQIAEVGAN
-448 WLGDDDVDPQLL
+448 WLGDDEVDPQLL

-470 LGQDARAPE
+470 LGQDARSPE

-493 AAVHR
+493 AAAHR
-498 AELTERRH
+498 AELAERRH

-531 DTQAPPRFVQT
+531 DAQEPPRFVQT

-567 ERLQQTARIA
+567 ERLHQTERIA

-583 VDAAAGTDAALAT
+583 VDAPGGTDTSLASD
-596 EVEAALV
+596 VESALV

-635 ARLKSRARLGEQAA
+635 ARLKARARLGEHA
-649 ISASTASGP
+649 ASGGGNASLAP

-666 YQQLCALP
+666 YQQLATLP
-674 FGSWFDIDS
+674 FGSWFDIDN

-693 SWYSLLTGHALL
+693 SWYSLLTGHALF
-705 VNPRGQKVADT
+705 VNPRGQKIADT

-729 AQLITEDKG
+729 AQLVTEDKG

-749 DTLRELAGGHAPET
+749 GALRALAGGRSKET
-763 SA
+763 SV

>member
-1 MSAVFSPTPADN
+1 MSAVFSLTSVDKN
-13 ARLAAAD
+13 RLAAAE
-20 LPPRVRGLLG
+20 LPPRVRDLLG
-30 ALIGLCRQTLIA
+30 ALIGLCRQALAA

-61 ARNPLQQA
+61 ARNPAQQA
-69 ELMAQ
+69 DLMAQ
-74 RGQLQAFA
+74 RGQLHAFA
-82 GHFPDRMLD
+82 GHFPDRVLD
-91 AVADALARL
+91 ALAESLARL
-100 RAPPAA
+100 REPASAVA
-106 PAASSTPPPLPGMLG
+106 PATPAPALPGMQG

-143 TLRSTNTLNL
+143 TQRSTNALNL
-153 LGQRLAVLAAAPAF
+153 LGQRLGVLAAAPAF
-167 DAETLPLAPQALC
+167 ETDTLPLAPQALC
-180 AMVRRLAEQDAL
+180 LIVRRLAEQDAL
-192 GAEVQLALYRSFER
+192 GAEIQLALYRSFER

-213 DVLDRANALLSQQGV
+213 DVLDRANALLAQHGI

-251 VGGGRATQPAKRTA
+251 VGGGRATQPARQAA
-265 APLTGWNGSAPSGSW
+265 APLTGWNGSAPAGSW
-280 SNLLQEAVQEAG
+280 SHLVQDTVNDAGGAAAV
-292 SAGPA
+292 
-297 VAGVTSASATAL
+297 GVTASTGGAL
-309 HDLLQQA
+309 HELLQQA
-316 RQARQSYPASAAPA
+316 RHAAAAPVETGA
-330 PHAAIPSAA
+330 VPSAA

-362 ALVAQ
+362 AVVAQ

-381 DRDNLDLLRLL
+381 DRDNLDLLRML

-438 LNQVAEAGAS
+438 LNQIAEVGAH
-448 WLGDDDVDPQLL
+448 WLADDDVDPQLL

-470 LGQDARAPE
+470 LAQDARSPE
-479 AFATANEDVQQHQR
+479 AFAAANEDVQQHQR
-493 AAVHR
+493 AAAHR
-498 AELTERRH
+498 AELAERRH

-531 DTQAPPRFVQT
+531 DAQQPPRFVQS

-567 ERLQQTARIA
+567 ERLQQTERIA

-583 VDAAAGTDAALAT
+583 VDAADGTDAALAAD
-596 EVEAALV
+596 VEAALV

-627 STSRTELS
+627 TTSRTELS
-635 ARLKSRARLGEQAA
+635 ARLKARVRLGEHAAGADNAA
-649 ISASTASGP
+649 IPPPLP

-666 YQQLCALP
+666 YQQLSSLP

-683 GDGTLRRQRL
+683 GDGSVRRQRL

-705 VNPRGQKVADT
+705 VNPRGQKIAET
-716 DLDTLARQISAGR
+716 DLDTLARQLSAGH
-729 AQLITEDKG
+729 AQLVTEDRG

-749 DTLRELAGGHAPET
+749 SALRALAGGRRKETHA
-763 SA
+763 

>member
-1 MSAVFSPTPADN
+1 MSAVFSLTSADK
-13 ARLAAAD
+13 ARLAASN
-20 LPPRVRGLLG
+20 LPPRVRELLG
-30 ALIGLCRQTLIA
+30 ALIGLCRQTLAA

-61 ARNPLQQA
+61 ARNPQQQA

-74 RGQLQAFA
+74 RGQLHAFS
-82 GHFPDRMLD
+82 GHFADRMLD
-91 AVADALARL
+91 AVADALIRL
-100 RAPPAA
+100 REPTAHFNPG
-106 PAASSTPPPLPGMLG
+106 STPPPLPGMLG
-121 LSLVAEHDVDR
+121 LSLVDEHEVDR

-153 LGQRLAVLAAAPAF
+153 LGQRLGVLAAAPAF
-167 DAETLPLAPQALC
+167 EADTLPLAPQALC
-180 AMVRRLAEQDAL
+180 AMLRRIAEQDSL
-192 GAEVQLALYRSFER
+192 TVDVQLALYRSFER

-213 DVLDRANALLSQQGV
+213 DILDRANALLAQHGV

-251 VGGGRATQPAKRTA
+251 VGGGRATQPAKRAA
-265 APLTGWNGSAPSGSW
+265 APLTGWNGSAPAGSW
-280 SNLLQEAVQEAG
+280 SSLVQDAFQDDSTAGAASPGLTTSTG
-292 SAGPA
+292 SA
-297 VAGVTSASATAL
+297 L
-309 HDLLQQA
+309 HALLQQA
-316 RQARQSYPASAAPA
+316 RHASAAPA
-330 PHAAIPSAA
+330 DRDAVPSAA

-362 ALVAQ
+362 AVVAQ
-367 LRSEHGAQAQLGSH
+367 LRSEHGTQAQLGSH
-381 DRDNLDLLRLL
+381 DRDSLDLLHML
-392 MQQVQQRQR
+392 MQQVQQQQR

-438 LNQVAEAGAS
+438 LNQIAEVGAH
-448 WLGDDDVDPQLL
+448 WLVDDDVDPQLL

-479 AFATANEDVQQHQR
+479 AFAAASEDVQQHQR
-493 AAVHR
+493 AAAHR
-498 AELTERRH
+498 AELAERRH

-521 QANAQIDQCC
+521 QATAQIDQCC
-531 DTQAPPRFVQT
+531 DAQSPPRFVQT

-567 ERLQQTARIA
+567 ERLQQTERIA
-577 AVTAQA
+577 AITAQA
-583 VDAAAGTDAALAT
+583 INAPGGTDTALAAD
-596 EVEAALV
+596 VEAALL

-635 ARLKSRARLGEQAA
+635 ARLKARARLGEHAGTPTGTSPA
-649 ISASTASGP
+649 TP

-666 YQQLCALP
+666 YQQLSTLP
-674 FGSWFDIDS
+674 FGSWFDIDT

-693 SWYSLLTGHALL
+693 SWYSLLTGHALF
-705 VNPRGQKVADT
+705 VNPRGQKIADT

-729 AQLITEDKG
+729 AQLVTEDKG
-738 RLVDRAWQASL
+738 RLVDRAWEASL
-749 DTLRELAGGHAPET
+749 GTLRALATGRAQET
-763 SA
+763 PA

>member
-1 MSAVFSPTPADN
+1 MSAVFSITSADKT
-13 ARLAAAD
+13 RLAASD
-20 LPPRVRGLLG
+20 LPPRVRELLG
-30 ALIGLCRQTLIA
+30 ALIGLCRQTLAA

-61 ARNPLQQA
+61 ARNPQLQA

-74 RGQLQAFA
+74 RGQLHAFS
-82 GHFPDRMLD
+82 GHFADRMLD
-91 AVADALARL
+91 AVADALIRL
-100 RAPPAA
+100 REPTAHFNPG
-106 PAASSTPPPLPGMLG
+106 STPPPLPGMLG
-121 LSLVAEHDVDR
+121 LSLVDEHEVDR

-153 LGQRLAVLAAAPAF
+153 LGQRLGVLAAAPAF
-167 DAETLPLAPQALC
+167 EADTLPLAPQALC
-180 AMVRRLAEQDAL
+180 AMLRRIAEQDSL
-192 GAEVQLALYRSFER
+192 TVDVQLALYRSFER

-213 DVLDRANALLSQQGV
+213 DILDRANALLAQHGV

-251 VGGGRATQPAKRTA
+251 VGGGRATQPAKRAA
-265 APLTGWNGSAPSGSW
+265 APLTGWNGSAPAGSW
-280 SNLLQEAVQEAG
+280 SSLVQDAFQDDSTAGAALPGLTTSTG
-292 SAGPA
+292 SA
-297 VAGVTSASATAL
+297 L
-309 HDLLQQA
+309 HALLQQA
-316 RQARQSYPASAAPA
+316 RHASAAPA
-330 PHAAIPSAA
+330 DRDAVPSAA

-362 ALVAQ
+362 AVVAQ
-367 LRSEHGAQAQLGSH
+367 LRSEHGTQAQLGSH
-381 DRDNLDLLRLL
+381 DRDSLDLLRML
-392 MQQVQQRQR
+392 MQQVQQQQR

-438 LNQVAEAGAS
+438 LNQIAEVGAN

-479 AFATANEDVQQHQR
+479 TFASANEEVQQHQR
-493 AAVHR
+493 AAAHR
-498 AELTERRH
+498 AELAERRH

-521 QANAQIDQCC
+521 QASAQIDQCC
-531 DTQAPPRFVQT
+531 DAQEPPRFVQT
-542 LLRQAWADAL
+542 LLRQAWSDAL

-567 ERLQQTARIA
+567 ERLQQTQRIA
-577 AVTAQA
+577 TITAQP
-583 VDAAAGTDAALAT
+583 VDAPGGTDATLAA
-596 EVEAALV
+596 EVEAALL

-635 ARLKSRARLGEQAA
+635 ARLKARARLGEHAGTAA
-649 ISASTASGP
+649 GTTPATP

-666 YQQLCALP
+666 YQQLSSLP
-674 FGSWFDIDS
+674 FGSWFDIDT

-705 VNPRGQKVADT
+705 VNPRGQKIADT
-716 DLDTLARQISAGR
+716 DLDTLARQISAGQ
-729 AQLITEDKG
+729 AQLVTEDKA
-738 RLVDRAWQASL
+738 RLVDRAWEASL
-749 DTLRELAGGHAPET
+749 GALRALAAGHTQET

>member
-1 MSAVFSPTPADN
+1 MSAVFSITPADK
-13 ARLAAAD
+13 ARLAASD
-20 LPPRVRGLLG
+20 LPPRVRELLG
-30 ALIGLCRQTLIA
+30 ALIGLCRQTLAA

-61 ARNPLQQA
+61 ARNPQQQS

-74 RGQLQAFA
+74 RGQLHTFS
-82 GHFPDRMLD
+82 GHFADRMLD

-100 RAPPAA
+100 REPPTGATTSAA
-106 PAASSTPPPLPGMLG
+106 PPPLPGMLG

-153 LGQRLAVLAAAPAF
+153 LGQRLGVLAAAPAF
-167 DAETLPLAPQALC
+167 EADTLPLAPQALC

-213 DVLDRANALLSQQGV
+213 DVLDRANALLAQHGV

-251 VGGGRATQPAKRTA
+251 VGGGRTTQPAKRAA

-280 SNLLQEAVQEAG
+280 SSLVQDAFNEGGA
-292 SAGPA
+292 AGPA
-297 VAGVTSASATAL
+297 ATPGLTTSTGSAL
-309 HDLLQQA
+309 HELLQQA
-316 RQARQSYPASAAPA
+316 RHASAAPA
-330 PHAAIPSAA
+330 DSNAVPSAA

-346 LQAQSSAATG
+346 LQAQSSSATG

-362 ALVAQ
+362 AVVAQ

-381 DRDNLDLLRLL
+381 DRDNLDLLRIL
-392 MQQVQQRQR
+392 MQQVQQQQR

-438 LNQVAEAGAS
+438 LNQIAEVGAN

-479 AFATANEDVQQHQR
+479 AFAAANEDVQQHQR
-493 AAVHR
+493 AAAHR
-498 AELTERRH
+498 AELAERRH

-521 QANAQIDQCC
+521 QSSARIDQCC
-531 DTQAPPRFVQT
+531 DAQDPPRFVQT

-567 ERLQQTARIA
+567 ERLQQTERIA
-577 AVTAQA
+577 AVTAQP
-583 VDAAAGTDAALAT
+583 VGIAAGTDTVLAA
-596 EVEAALV
+596 EVEAALL

-618 LATPGGEDE
+618 LATPGGEDD

-635 ARLKSRARLGEQAA
+635 ARLKARARLGEHAGTTAGTAA
-649 ISASTASGP
+649 TAP
-658 RSSAEEAA
+658 RNSAEEAA
-666 YQQLCALP
+666 YQQLSTLP
-674 FGSWFDIDS
+674 FGSWFDIAND
-683 GDGTLRRQRL
+683 DGTLRRQRL

-705 VNPRGQKVADT
+705 VNARGQKIADT
-716 DLDTLARQISAGR
+716 DLDTLARQISAGH
-729 AQLITEDKG
+729 AQLVTEDKG

-749 DTLRELAGGHAPET
+749 GALRALAADRTQETHA
-763 SA
+763 

>member
-1 MSAVFSPTPADN
+1 MSAVFSITSADKT
-13 ARLAAAD
+13 RLAASD
-20 LPPRVRGLLG
+20 LPPRVRELLG
-30 ALIGLCRQTLIA
+30 ALIGLCRQTLAA

-61 ARNPLQQA
+61 AHNPQLQA

-74 RGQLQAFA
+74 RGQLHAFS
-82 GHFPDRMLD
+82 GHFADRMLD
-91 AVADALARL
+91 AVADALIRL
-100 RAPPAA
+100 REPTAHF
-106 PAASSTPPPLPGMLG
+106 STGSTPPPLPGMLG
-121 LSLVAEHDVDR
+121 LSLVDEHEVDR

-153 LGQRLAVLAAAPAF
+153 LGQRLGVLAAAPAF
-167 DAETLPLAPQALC
+167 EADTLPLAPQALC
-180 AMVRRLAEQDAL
+180 VMLRRIAEQDSLAVD
-192 GAEVQLALYRSFER
+192 VQLALYRSFER

-213 DVLDRANALLSQQGV
+213 DILDRANALLAQHGV

-251 VGGGRATQPAKRTA
+251 VGGGRTTQPAKRAA
-265 APLTGWNGSAPSGSW
+265 APLTGWNGSAPAGSW
-280 SNLLQEAVQEAG
+280 SSLVQDAFQDDSTAGAALPGLTTSTG
-292 SAGPA
+292 SA
-297 VAGVTSASATAL
+297 L
-309 HDLLQQA
+309 HALLQQA
-316 RQARQSYPASAAPA
+316 RHASAAPA
-330 PHAAIPSAA
+330 DRDAVPSAA

-362 ALVAQ
+362 AVVAQ
-367 LRSEHGAQAQLGSH
+367 LRSEHGRQAQLGSH
-381 DRDNLDLLRLL
+381 DRDSLDLLRML
-392 MQQVQQRQR
+392 MQQVQQQQR

-438 LNQVAEAGAS
+438 LNQIAEVGAN

-479 AFATANEDVQQHQR
+479 AFASANEDVQQHQR
-493 AAVHR
+493 AAAHR
-498 AELTERRH
+498 AELAERRH

-521 QANAQIDQCC
+521 QASAQIDQCC
-531 DTQAPPRFVQT
+531 DAQEPPRFVQT

-561 DSPQWQ
+561 DSLQWQ
-567 ERLQQTARIA
+567 ERLQQTQRIA
-577 AVTAQA
+577 TITAQP
-583 VDAAAGTDAALAT
+583 VDAPGGTDATLAA
-596 EVEAALV
+596 EVEAALL

-635 ARLKSRARLGEQAA
+635 ARLKARARLGEHAGTAA
-649 ISASTASGP
+649 GTTPATP

-666 YQQLCALP
+666 YQQLSSLP
-674 FGSWFDIDS
+674 FGSWFDIDT

-705 VNPRGQKVADT
+705 VNPRGQKIADT
-716 DLDTLARQISAGR
+716 DLDTLARQISAGQ
-729 AQLITEDKG
+729 AQLVTEDKA
-738 RLVDRAWQASL
+738 RLVDRAWEASL
-749 DTLRELAGGHAPET
+749 GALRALAAGHTQET

>member
-1 MSAVFSPTPADN
+1 MSAVFSITSADKT
-13 ARLAAAD
+13 RLAASD
-20 LPPRVRGLLG
+20 LPPRVRELLG
-30 ALIGLCRQTLIA
+30 ALIGLCRQTLAA

-61 ARNPLQQA
+61 ARNPQLQA

-74 RGQLQAFA
+74 RGQLHAFS
-82 GHFPDRMLD
+82 GHFADRMLD
-91 AVADALARL
+91 AVADALIRL
-100 RAPPAA
+100 REPTAHF
-106 PAASSTPPPLPGMLG
+106 STGSTPPPLPGMLG
-121 LSLVAEHDVDR
+121 LSLVDEHEVDR

-153 LGQRLAVLAAAPAF
+153 LGQRLGVLAAAPAF
-167 DAETLPLAPQALC
+167 EADTLPLAPQALC
-180 AMVRRLAEQDAL
+180 AMLRRIAEQDSLAVD
-192 GAEVQLALYRSFER
+192 VQLALYRSFER

-213 DVLDRANALLSQQGV
+213 DILDRANALLAQHGV

-251 VGGGRATQPAKRTA
+251 VGGGRTTQPAKRAA
-265 APLTGWNGSAPSGSW
+265 APLTGWNGSAPAGSW
-280 SNLLQEAVQEAG
+280 SSLVQDAFQDDSTAGAALPGLTTSTGSALHALLQK
-292 SAGPA
+292 
-297 VAGVTSASATAL
+297 
-309 HDLLQQA
+309 A
-316 RQARQSYPASAAPA
+316 RHASAAPA
-330 PHAAIPSAA
+330 DRDAVPSAA

-362 ALVAQ
+362 AVVAQ
-367 LRSEHGAQAQLGSH
+367 LRSEHGTQAQLGSH
-381 DRDNLDLLRLL
+381 DRDSLDLLRML
-392 MQQVQQRQR
+392 MQQVQQQQR

-438 LNQVAEAGAS
+438 LNQIAEVGAN

-479 AFATANEDVQQHQR
+479 AFASANEDVQQHQR
-493 AAVHR
+493 AAAHR
-498 AELTERRH
+498 AELAERRH

-521 QANAQIDQCC
+521 QASAQIDQCC
-531 DTQAPPRFVQT
+531 DAQEPPRFVQT

-567 ERLQQTARIA
+567 ERLQQTQRIA
-577 AVTAQA
+577 TITAQP
-583 VDAAAGTDAALAT
+583 VDAPGGTDATLAA
-596 EVEAALV
+596 EVEAALL

-635 ARLKSRARLGEQAA
+635 ARLKARARLGEHAGTAA
-649 ISASTASGP
+649 GTTPATP

-666 YQQLCALP
+666 YQQLSSLP
-674 FGSWFDIDS
+674 FGSWFDIDT

-705 VNPRGQKVADT
+705 VNPRGQKIADT
-716 DLDTLARQISAGR
+716 DLDTLARQISAGQ
-729 AQLITEDKG
+729 AQLVTEDKA
-738 RLVDRAWQASL
+738 RLVDRAWEASL
-749 DTLRELAGGHAPET
+749 GALRALAAGHTQET

>member
-1 MSAVFSPTPADN
+1 MSAVFSITSADN
-13 ARLAAAD
+13 ARLAASN
-20 LPPRVRGLLG
+20 LPPRVRELLG
-30 ALIGLCRQTLIA
+30 GLIGLCRQTLAA

-61 ARNPLQQA
+61 ARNPQLQA

-74 RGQLQAFA
+74 RGQLHAFS
-82 GHFPDRMLD
+82 GHFADRMLD
-91 AVADALARL
+91 AVADALIRL
-100 RAPPAA
+100 REPATGSPTA
-106 PAASSTPPPLPGMLG
+106 TTPPPLPGMLG
-121 LSLVAEHDVDR
+121 LSLVDEHEVDR

-153 LGQRLAVLAAAPAF
+153 LGQRLGVLAAAPAF
-167 DAETLPLAPQALC
+167 EADTLPLAPQALC
-180 AMVRRLAEQDAL
+180 AMLRRIAEQDAL
-192 GAEVQLALYRSFER
+192 SVEVQLALYRSFER

-213 DVLDRANALLSQQGV
+213 DILDRANALLAQHGV

-251 VGGGRATQPAKRTA
+251 VGGGRATQPAKRAA
-265 APLTGWNGSAPSGSW
+265 APLTGWNGSAPAGSW
-280 SNLLQEAVQEAG
+280 SSLVQDAFQDGGAAGTALPGLTTSTG
-292 SAGPA
+292 SA
-297 VAGVTSASATAL
+297 L
-309 HDLLQQA
+309 HELLQQA
-316 RQARQSYPASAAPA
+316 RHASAAPA
-330 PHAAIPSAA
+330 DRDAVPSAA

-346 LQAQSSAATG
+346 LQAQSSSATG

-362 ALVAQ
+362 AVVAQ

-381 DRDNLDLLRLL
+381 DRDNLDLLRML
-392 MQQVQQRQR
+392 MQQVQQQQR

-438 LNQVAEAGAS
+438 LNQIAEVGAN

-470 LGQDARAPE
+470 LGQDARAPD

-493 AAVHR
+493 AAAHR
-498 AELTERRH
+498 AELAERRH

-521 QANAQIDQCC
+521 QATAQIDQCC
-531 DTQAPPRFVQT
+531 DTQSPPRFVQT

-567 ERLQQTARIA
+567 ERLQQTQRIA
-577 AVTAQA
+577 AITAQA
-583 VDAAAGTDAALAT
+583 VDAAVGTDAALAAD
-596 EVEAALV
+596 VEAALL

-635 ARLKSRARLGEQAA
+635 ARLKARARLGEHAGMPTG
-649 ISASTASGP
+649 TAPATP

-666 YQQLCALP
+666 YQQLSTLP
-674 FGSWFDIDS
+674 FGSWFDIDT

-693 SWYSLLTGHALL
+693 SWYSLLTGHALF
-705 VNPRGQKVADT
+705 VNPRGQKIADT
-716 DLDTLARQISAGR
+716 DLDTLARQINAGR
-729 AQLITEDKG
+729 AQLVTEDKA
-738 RLVDRAWQASL
+738 RLVDRAWEASL
-749 DTLRELAGGHAPET
+749 GALRALAAGHTQET

>member
-1 MSAVFSPTPADN
+1 MSAVFSITSADK
-13 ARLAAAD
+13 ARLAASD
-20 LPPRVRGLLG
+20 LPPRVRELLG
-30 ALIGLCRQTLIA
+30 ALIGLCRQTLAA

-61 ARNPLQQA
+61 ARNPMQQA
-69 ELMAQ
+69 DLMAQ
-74 RGQLQAFA
+74 RGQLHAFA
-82 GHFPDRMLD
+82 GHFADRMLD
-91 AVADALARL
+91 AVAEALAGL
-100 RAPPAA
+100 REPSTAAAA
-106 PAASSTPPPLPGMLG
+106 PASPPPLPGTLG
-121 LSLVAEHDVDR
+121 LSLVDEHEVDR
-132 DLLLTEMVRRE
+132 DLLLTEMIRRE

-153 LGQRLAVLAAAPAF
+153 LGQRLGVLAAAPAF
-167 DAETLPLAPQALC
+167 EADTLPLAPQALC
-180 AMVRRLAEQDAL
+180 AMVRRIAEQDAL
-192 GAEVQLALYRSFER
+192 GVEDKLALYRSFER

-213 DVLDRANALLSQQGV
+213 DVLDRANALLAQHGV

-251 VGGGRATQPAKRTA
+251 VGGGRTTQPAKRSA
-265 APLTGWNGSAPSGSW
+265 APLTGWNGSAPAGSW
-280 SNLLQEAVQEAG
+280 SNLVQDAFNDAG
-292 SAGPA
+292 TPGAA
-297 VAGVTSASATAL
+297 TAGVTTSTGSAL
-309 HDLLQQA
+309 HELLQQA
-316 RQARQSYPASAAPA
+316 RHATAPPADTAAV
-330 PHAAIPSAA
+330 PSAA

-362 ALVAQ
+362 AVVAQ

-392 MQQVQQRQR
+392 MQQVQQQQR

-438 LNQVAEAGAS
+438 LNQIAEVGAN

-470 LGQDARAPE
+470 LGQDARSPE

-493 AAVHR
+493 AAAHR
-498 AELTERRH
+498 AELAERRH

-531 DTQAPPRFVQT
+531 ETQAPPRFVQT

-552 TLTRLRHGD
+552 TLTRLRHGE

-567 ERLQQTARIA
+567 ERLLQTERIA

-583 VDAAAGTDAALAT
+583 VDANGGTDAVLAN
-596 EVEAALV
+596 EVESALV

-635 ARLKSRARLGEQAA
+635 ARLKARARLGEHA
-649 ISASTASGP
+649 ASGSADAPRTP

-666 YQQLCALP
+666 YQQLVTLP
-674 FGSWFDIDS
+674 FGSWFDIDN

-693 SWYSLLTGHALL
+693 SWYSLLTGHALF
-705 VNPRGQKVADT
+705 VNPRGQKIADT
-716 DLDTLARQISAGR
+716 DLDTLARQLSAGR
-729 AQLITEDKG
+729 AQLVTEDKG

-749 DTLRELAGGHAPET
+749 GALRALAGGRYREA
-763 SA
+763 SV

>member
-1 MSAVFSPTPADN
+1 MSAVFSITSADKT
-13 ARLAAAD
+13 RLAASD
-20 LPPRVRGLLG
+20 LPPRVRELLG
-30 ALIGLCRQTLIA
+30 ALIGLCRQTLAA

-61 ARNPLQQA
+61 ARNPQLQA

-74 RGQLQAFA
+74 RGQLHAFS
-82 GHFPDRMLD
+82 GHFADRMLD
-91 AVADALARL
+91 AVADALIRL
-100 RAPPAA
+100 REPTAHFNPG
-106 PAASSTPPPLPGMLG
+106 STPPPLPGMLG
-121 LSLVAEHDVDR
+121 LSLVDEHEVDR

-153 LGQRLAVLAAAPAF
+153 LGQRLGVLAAAPAF
-167 DAETLPLAPQALC
+167 EADTLPLAPQALC
-180 AMVRRLAEQDAL
+180 AMLRRIAEQDSL
-192 GAEVQLALYRSFER
+192 TVDVQLALYRSFER

-213 DVLDRANALLSQQGV
+213 DILDRANALLAQHGV

-251 VGGGRATQPAKRTA
+251 VGGGRATQPAKRAA
-265 APLTGWNGSAPSGSW
+265 APLTGWNGSAPAGSW
-280 SNLLQEAVQEAG
+280 SSLVQDAFQDDSTAGAALPGLTTSTG
-292 SAGPA
+292 SA
-297 VAGVTSASATAL
+297 L
-309 HDLLQQA
+309 HALLQQA
-316 RQARQSYPASAAPA
+316 RHASAAPA
-330 PHAAIPSAA
+330 DRDAVPSAA

-362 ALVAQ
+362 AVVAQ
-367 LRSEHGAQAQLGSH
+367 LRSEHGTQAQLGSH
-381 DRDNLDLLRLL
+381 DRDSLDLLRML
-392 MQQVQQRQR
+392 MQQVQQQQR

-438 LNQVAEAGAS
+438 LNQIAEVGAN

-479 AFATANEDVQQHQR
+479 TFASANEEVQQHQR
-493 AAVHR
+493 AAAHR
-498 AELTERRH
+498 AELAERRH

-521 QANAQIDQCC
+521 QASAQIDQCC
-531 DTQAPPRFVQT
+531 DAQEPPRFVQT

-567 ERLQQTARIA
+567 ERLQQTQRIA
-577 AVTAQA
+577 TITAQP
-583 VDAAAGTDAALAT
+583 VDAPGGTDATLAA
-596 EVEAALV
+596 EVEAALL

-635 ARLKSRARLGEQAA
+635 ARLKARARLGEHAGTAA
-649 ISASTASGP
+649 GTTPATP

-666 YQQLCALP
+666 YQQLSSLP
-674 FGSWFDIDS
+674 FGSWFDIDT

-705 VNPRGQKVADT
+705 VNPRGQKIADT
-716 DLDTLARQISAGR
+716 DLDTLARQISAGQ
-729 AQLITEDKG
+729 AQLVTEDKA
-738 RLVDRAWQASL
+738 RLVDRAWEASL
-749 DTLRELAGGHAPET
+749 GALRALAAGHTQET

>member
-1 MSAVFSPTPADN
+1 MSAVFSITSADK
-13 ARLAAAD
+13 ARLAASD
-20 LPPRVRGLLG
+20 LPPRVRELLG
-30 ALIGLCRQTLIA
+30 ALIGLCRQTLAA

-61 ARNPLQQA
+61 ARNPMQQA
-69 ELMAQ
+69 DLMAQ
-74 RGQLQAFA
+74 RGQLHAFA
-82 GHFPDRMLD
+82 GHFADRMLD
-91 AVADALARL
+91 AVAEALVGL
-100 RAPPAA
+100 RAPSTAA
-106 PAASSTPPPLPGMLG
+106 AAHASPPSLPGMLG
-121 LSLVAEHDVDR
+121 LSLVDEHEVDR
-132 DLLLTEMVRRE
+132 DLLLTEMIRRE

-153 LGQRLAVLAAAPAF
+153 LGQRLGVLAAAPAF
-167 DAETLPLAPQALC
+167 EADTLPLAPQALC
-180 AMVRRLAEQDAL
+180 AMVRRIAEQDAL
-192 GAEVQLALYRSFER
+192 GVEVQLALYRSFER

-213 DVLDRANALLSQQGV
+213 DVLDRANALLAQHGV

-241 SSTRRIITQS
+241 SSTRRILTQS
-251 VGGGRATQPAKRTA
+251 VGGGRATQPAKRAA
-265 APLTGWNGSAPSGSW
+265 APLTGWNGSAPAGSW
-280 SNLLQEAVQEAG
+280 SNLVQDAFNDAVAPGAAAPGVTTSTG
-292 SAGPA
+292 SA
-297 VAGVTSASATAL
+297 L
-309 HDLLQQA
+309 HELLQQA
-316 RQARQSYPASAAPA
+316 RHATAPPADAAA
-330 PHAAIPSAA
+330 VPSAA

-362 ALVAQ
+362 AVVAQ

-381 DRDNLDLLRLL
+381 DRDNLDLLRML
-392 MQQVQQRQR
+392 MLQVQQQQR

-438 LNQVAEAGAS
+438 LNQIAEVGAN

-470 LGQDARAPE
+470 LGQDARSPE

-493 AAVHR
+493 AAAHR
-498 AELTERRH
+498 AELAERRH

-531 DTQAPPRFVQT
+531 DAQEPPRFVQT

-567 ERLQQTARIA
+567 ERLHQTERIA

-583 VDAAAGTDAALAT
+583 VDAPGGTDTSLASD
-596 EVEAALV
+596 VESALV

-635 ARLKSRARLGEQAA
+635 ARLKARARLGEHA
-649 ISASTASGP
+649 ASGGGNASLAP

-666 YQQLCALP
+666 YQQLATLP
-674 FGSWFDIDS
+674 FGSWFDIDN

-693 SWYSLLTGHALL
+693 SWYSLLTGHALF
-705 VNPRGQKVADT
+705 VNPRGQKIADT

-729 AQLITEDKG
+729 AQLVTEDKG

-749 DTLRELAGGHAPET
+749 GALRALAGGRSKET
-763 SA
+763 SV

>member
-1 MSAVFSPTPADN
+1 MSAVFSITSADK
-13 ARLAAAD
+13 ARLAASD
-20 LPPRVRGLLG
+20 LPSRVRELLG
-30 ALIGLCRQTLIA
+30 ALIGLCRQTLAA

-61 ARNPLQQA
+61 ARNPMQQA
-69 ELMAQ
+69 DLMAQ
-74 RGQLQAFA
+74 RGQLHAFA
-82 GHFPDRMLD
+82 GHFADRMLD
-91 AVADALARL
+91 AVAEALAGL
-100 RAPPAA
+100 REPCTAAAA
-106 PAASSTPPPLPGMLG
+106 PASPPPLPGALG
-121 LSLVAEHDVDR
+121 LSLVDEHEVDR
-132 DLLLTEMVRRE
+132 DLLLTEMIRRE

-153 LGQRLAVLAAAPAF
+153 LGQRLGVLAAAPAF
-167 DAETLPLAPQALC
+167 EADTLPLAPQALC
-180 AMVRRLAEQDAL
+180 AMVRRIAEQDAL
-192 GAEVQLALYRSFER
+192 GVEVQLALYRSFER

-213 DVLDRANALLSQQGV
+213 DVLDRANALLAQHGV

-251 VGGGRATQPAKRTA
+251 VGGGRTTQPAKRSA
-265 APLTGWNGSAPSGSW
+265 APLTGWNGSAPAGSW
-280 SNLLQEAVQEAG
+280 SNLVQDAFNDAG
-292 SAGPA
+292 TPGAA
-297 VAGVTSASATAL
+297 TAGVTTSTGSAL
-309 HDLLQQA
+309 HELLQQA
-316 RQARQSYPASAAPA
+316 RHATAPPADTAAV
-330 PHAAIPSAA
+330 PSAA

-362 ALVAQ
+362 AVVAQ

-392 MQQVQQRQR
+392 MQQVQQQQR

-438 LNQVAEAGAS
+438 LNQIAEVGAN

-470 LGQDARAPE
+470 LGQDARSPE

-493 AAVHR
+493 AAAHR
-498 AELTERRH
+498 AELAERRH

-567 ERLQQTARIA
+567 ERLLQTERIA

-583 VDAAAGTDAALAT
+583 VDANGGTDAVLAS
-596 EVEAALV
+596 EVESALV

-635 ARLKSRARLGEQAA
+635 ARLKARARLGEHA
-649 ISASTASGP
+649 ASGSADAPRTP

-666 YQQLCALP
+666 YQQLVTLP
-674 FGSWFDIDS
+674 FGSWFDIDN

-693 SWYSLLTGHALL
+693 SWYSLLTGHALF
-705 VNPRGQKVADT
+705 VNPRGQKIADT

-729 AQLITEDKG
+729 AQLVTEDKG

-749 DTLRELAGGHAPET
+749 GALRALAGGRYKEA
-763 SA
+763 SV

>member
-1 MSAVFSPTPADN
+1 MSAVFSITSADK
-13 ARLAAAD
+13 ARLAASD
-20 LPPRVRGLLG
+20 LPPRVRELLG
-30 ALIGLCRQTLIA
+30 ALIGLCRQTLAA

-61 ARNPLQQA
+61 ARNPMQQA
-69 ELMAQ
+69 DLMAQ
-74 RGQLQAFA
+74 RGQLHAFA
-82 GHFPDRMLD
+82 GHFADRMLD
-91 AVADALARL
+91 AVAEALVGL
-100 RAPPAA
+100 RAPSTAA
-106 PAASSTPPPLPGMLG
+106 AAHASPPPLPGMLG
-121 LSLVAEHDVDR
+121 LSLVDEHEVDR
-132 DLLLTEMVRRE
+132 DLLLTEMIRRE

-153 LGQRLAVLAAAPAF
+153 LGQRLGVLAAAPAF
-167 DAETLPLAPQALC
+167 EADTLPLAPQALC
-180 AMVRRLAEQDAL
+180 AMVRRIAEQDAL
-192 GAEVQLALYRSFER
+192 GVEVQLALYRSFER

-213 DVLDRANALLSQQGV
+213 DVLDRANALLAQHGV

-251 VGGGRATQPAKRTA
+251 VGGGRTTQPAKRAA
-265 APLTGWNGSAPSGSW
+265 APLTGWNGSAPAGSW
-280 SNLLQEAVQEAG
+280 SNLVQDAFNDAVAPGAAAPGVTTSTG
-292 SAGPA
+292 SA
-297 VAGVTSASATAL
+297 L
-309 HDLLQQA
+309 HELLQQA
-316 RQARQSYPASAAPA
+316 RHATAPPADAAA
-330 PHAAIPSAA
+330 VPSAA

-362 ALVAQ
+362 AVVAQ

-381 DRDNLDLLRLL
+381 DRDNLDLLRML
-392 MQQVQQRQR
+392 MQQVQQQQR

-438 LNQVAEAGAS
+438 LNQIAEVGAN

-470 LGQDARAPE
+470 LGQDARSPE

-493 AAVHR
+493 AAAHR
-498 AELTERRH
+498 AELAERRH

-531 DTQAPPRFVQT
+531 DAQEPPRFVQT

-567 ERLQQTARIA
+567 ERLHQTERIA

-583 VDAAAGTDAALAT
+583 VDAPGGTDASLASD
-596 EVEAALV
+596 VESALV

-635 ARLKSRARLGEQAA
+635 ARLKARARLGEHA
-649 ISASTASGP
+649 ASGSGPASLAP

-666 YQQLCALP
+666 YQQLATLP
-674 FGSWFDIDS
+674 FGSWFDIDN

-693 SWYSLLTGHALL
+693 SWYSLLTGHALF
-705 VNPRGQKVADT
+705 VNPRGQKIADT

-729 AQLITEDKG
+729 AQLVTEDKG

-749 DTLRELAGGHAPET
+749 GALRALAGGRSKET

>member
-1 MSAVFSPTPADN
+1 MSAVFSITSADKT
-13 ARLAAAD
+13 RLAASD
-20 LPPRVRGLLG
+20 LPPRVRELLG
-30 ALIGLCRQTLIA
+30 ALIGLCRQTLAA

-61 ARNPLQQA
+61 ARNPQLQA

-74 RGQLQAFA
+74 RGQLHAFS
-82 GHFPDRMLD
+82 GHFADRMLD
-91 AVADALARL
+91 AVADALIRL
-100 RAPPAA
+100 REPTAHF
-106 PAASSTPPPLPGMLG
+106 STGSTPPPLPGMLG
-121 LSLVAEHDVDR
+121 LSLVDEHEVDR

-153 LGQRLAVLAAAPAF
+153 LGQRLGVLAAAPAF
-167 DAETLPLAPQALC
+167 EADTLPLAPQALC
-180 AMVRRLAEQDAL
+180 VMLRRIAEQDSLAVD
-192 GAEVQLALYRSFER
+192 VQLALYRSFER

-213 DVLDRANALLSQQGV
+213 DILDRANALLAQHGV

-251 VGGGRATQPAKRTA
+251 VGGGRTTQPAKRAA
-265 APLTGWNGSAPSGSW
+265 APLTGWNGSAPAGSW
-280 SNLLQEAVQEAG
+280 SSLVQDAFQDDSTAGAALPGLTTSTG
-292 SAGPA
+292 SA
-297 VAGVTSASATAL
+297 L
-309 HDLLQQA
+309 HALLQQA
-316 RQARQSYPASAAPA
+316 RHASAAPA
-330 PHAAIPSAA
+330 DRDAVPSAA

-362 ALVAQ
+362 AVVAQ

-381 DRDNLDLLRLL
+381 DRDSLDLLRLL
-392 MQQVQQRQR
+392 MQQVQQQQR

-438 LNQVAEAGAS
+438 LNQIAEVGAN

-479 AFATANEDVQQHQR
+479 AFASANEDVQQHQR
-493 AAVHR
+493 AAAHR
-498 AELTERRH
+498 AELAERRH

-521 QANAQIDQCC
+521 QASAQIDQCC
-531 DTQAPPRFVQT
+531 DAQEPPRFVQT

-567 ERLQQTARIA
+567 ERLQQTQRIA
-577 AVTAQA
+577 TITAQP
-583 VDAAAGTDAALAT
+583 VDAPGGTDATLAA
-596 EVEAALV
+596 EVEAALL

-635 ARLKSRARLGEQAA
+635 ARLKARARLGEHAGTAA
-649 ISASTASGP
+649 GTTPATP

-666 YQQLCALP
+666 YQQLSSLP
-674 FGSWFDIDS
+674 FGSWFDIDT

-705 VNPRGQKVADT
+705 VNPRGQKIADT
-716 DLDTLARQISAGR
+716 DLDTLARQISAGQ
-729 AQLITEDKG
+729 AQLVTEDKA
-738 RLVDRAWQASL
+738 RLVDRAWEASL
-749 DTLRELAGGHAPET
+749 GALRALAAGHTQET

>member
-1 MSAVFSPTPADN
+1 MSAVFSITSADK
-13 ARLAAAD
+13 ARLAASD
-20 LPPRVRGLLG
+20 LPPRVRELLG
-30 ALIGLCRQTLIA
+30 ALIGLCRQTLAA

-61 ARNPLQQA
+61 ARNPQLQA

-74 RGQLQAFA
+74 RGQLHAFS
-82 GHFPDRMLD
+82 GHFADRMLD
-91 AVADALARL
+91 AVADALIRL
-100 RAPPAA
+100 REPTAHFSPG
-106 PAASSTPPPLPGMLG
+106 STPPQPGMLG
-121 LSLVAEHDVDR
+121 LSLVDEHEVDR

-153 LGQRLAVLAAAPAF
+153 LGQRLGVLAAAPAF
-167 DAETLPLAPQALC
+167 EADTLPLAPQALC
-180 AMVRRLAEQDAL
+180 AMLRRIAEQDSL
-192 GAEVQLALYRSFER
+192 TVDVQLALYRSFER

-213 DVLDRANALLSQQGV
+213 DILDRANALLAQHGV

-251 VGGGRATQPAKRTA
+251 VGGGRATQPAKRAA
-265 APLTGWNGSAPSGSW
+265 APLTGWNGSAPAGSW
-280 SNLLQEAVQEAG
+280 SSLVQDAFQDDSTAGAALPGLTTSTG
-292 SAGPA
+292 SA
-297 VAGVTSASATAL
+297 L
-309 HDLLQQA
+309 HALLQQA
-316 RQARQSYPASAAPA
+316 RHASAAPA
-330 PHAAIPSAA
+330 DRDAVPSAA

-362 ALVAQ
+362 AVVAQ
-367 LRSEHGAQAQLGSH
+367 LRSEHGTQAQLGSH
-381 DRDNLDLLRLL
+381 DRDSLDLLRML
-392 MQQVQQRQR
+392 MQQVQQQQR

-438 LNQVAEAGAS
+438 LNQIAEVGAN
-448 WLGDDDVDPQLL
+448 WLADDDVDPQLL

-479 AFATANEDVQQHQR
+479 AFASANEDVQQHQR
-493 AAVHR
+493 AAAHR
-498 AELTERRH
+498 AELAERRH

-521 QANAQIDQCC
+521 QASAQIDQCC
-531 DTQAPPRFVQT
+531 DAQEPPRFVQT

-567 ERLQQTARIA
+567 ERLQQTQRIA
-577 AVTAQA
+577 AITAQP
-583 VDAAAGTDAALAT
+583 VDAPGGTDATLAA
-596 EVEAALV
+596 EVEAALL

-635 ARLKSRARLGEQAA
+635 ARLKARARLGEHAGTAA
-649 ISASTASGP
+649 GTTPATP

-666 YQQLCALP
+666 YQQLSSLP
-674 FGSWFDIDS
+674 FGSWFDIDT

-705 VNPRGQKVADT
+705 VNPRGQKIADT
-716 DLDTLARQISAGR
+716 DLDTLARQISAGQ
-729 AQLITEDKG
+729 AQLVTEDKA
-738 RLVDRAWQASL
+738 RLVDRAWEASL
-749 DTLRELAGGHAPET
+749 GALRALAAGHTQET

>member
-1 MSAVFSPTPADN
+1 MSAVFSITSADKT
-13 ARLAAAD
+13 RLAASD
-20 LPPRVRGLLG
+20 LPPRVRELLG
-30 ALIGLCRQTLIA
+30 ALIGLCRQTLAA

-61 ARNPLQQA
+61 ARNPQLQA

-74 RGQLQAFA
+74 RGQLHAFS
-82 GHFPDRMLD
+82 GHFADRMLD
-91 AVADALARL
+91 AVADALIRL
-100 RAPPAA
+100 REPTAHF
-106 PAASSTPPPLPGMLG
+106 STGSTPPPLPGMLG
-121 LSLVAEHDVDR
+121 LSLVDEHEVDR

-153 LGQRLAVLAAAPAF
+153 LGQRLGVLAAAPAF
-167 DAETLPLAPQALC
+167 EADTLPLAPQALC
-180 AMVRRLAEQDAL
+180 VMLRRIAEQDSLAVD
-192 GAEVQLALYRSFER
+192 VQLALYRSFER

-213 DVLDRANALLSQQGV
+213 DILDRANALLAQHGV

-251 VGGGRATQPAKRTA
+251 VGGGRTTQPAKRAA
-265 APLTGWNGSAPSGSW
+265 APLTGWNGSAPAGSW
-280 SNLLQEAVQEAG
+280 SSLVQDAFQDDSTAGAALPGLTTSTG
-292 SAGPA
+292 SA
-297 VAGVTSASATAL
+297 L
-309 HDLLQQA
+309 HALLQQA
-316 RQARQSYPASAAPA
+316 RHASAAPA
-330 PHAAIPSAA
+330 DRDAVPSAA

-362 ALVAQ
+362 AVVAQ

-392 MQQVQQRQR
+392 MQQVQQQQR

-438 LNQVAEAGAS
+438 LNQIAEVGAN

-479 AFATANEDVQQHQR
+479 AFASANEDVQQHQR
-493 AAVHR
+493 AAAHR
-498 AELTERRH
+498 AELAERRH

-521 QANAQIDQCC
+521 QASTQIDQCC
-531 DTQAPPRFVQT
+531 DAQEPPRFVQT

-567 ERLQQTARIA
+567 ERLQQTQRIA
-577 AVTAQA
+577 TITAQP
-583 VDAAAGTDAALAT
+583 VDAPGGTDATLAA
-596 EVEAALV
+596 EVEAALL

-635 ARLKSRARLGEQAA
+635 ARLKARARLGEHAGTAA
-649 ISASTASGP
+649 GTTPATP

-666 YQQLCALP
+666 YQQLSSLP
-674 FGSWFDIDS
+674 FGSWFDIDT

-705 VNPRGQKVADT
+705 VNPRGQKIADT
-716 DLDTLARQISAGR
+716 DLDTLARQISAGQ
-729 AQLITEDKG
+729 AQLVTEDKA
-738 RLVDRAWQASL
+738 RLVDRAWEASL
-749 DTLRELAGGHAPET
+749 GALRALAAGHTQET

>member
-1 MSAVFSPTPADN
+1 MSAVFSITSADKT
-13 ARLAAAD
+13 RLAASD
-20 LPPRVRGLLG
+20 LPPRVRELLG
-30 ALIGLCRQTLIA
+30 ALIGLCRQTLAA

-61 ARNPLQQA
+61 ARNPQLQA

-74 RGQLQAFA
+74 RGQLHAFS
-82 GHFPDRMLD
+82 GHFADRMLD
-91 AVADALARL
+91 AVADALIRL
-100 RAPPAA
+100 REPTAHF
-106 PAASSTPPPLPGMLG
+106 STGSTPPPLPGMLG
-121 LSLVAEHDVDR
+121 LSLVDEHEVDR

-153 LGQRLAVLAAAPAF
+153 LGQRLGVLAAAPAF
-167 DAETLPLAPQALC
+167 EADTLPLAPQALC
-180 AMVRRLAEQDAL
+180 VMLRRIAEQDSLAVD
-192 GAEVQLALYRSFER
+192 VQLALYRSFER

-213 DVLDRANALLSQQGV
+213 DILDRANALLAQHGV

-251 VGGGRATQPAKRTA
+251 VGGGRTTQPAKRAA
-265 APLTGWNGSAPSGSW
+265 APLTGWNGSAPAGSW
-280 SNLLQEAVQEAG
+280 SSLVQDAFQDDSTAGAALPGLTTSTG
-292 SAGPA
+292 SA
-297 VAGVTSASATAL
+297 L
-309 HDLLQQA
+309 HALLQQA
-316 RQARQSYPASAAPA
+316 RHASAAPA
-330 PHAAIPSAA
+330 DRDAVPSAA

-362 ALVAQ
+362 AVVAQ
-367 LRSEHGAQAQLGSH
+367 LRSEHGTQAQLGSH
-381 DRDNLDLLRLL
+381 DRDSLDLLRML
-392 MQQVQQRQR
+392 MQQVQQQQR

-438 LNQVAEAGAS
+438 LNQIAEVGAN

-479 AFATANEDVQQHQR
+479 AFASANEDVQQHQR
-493 AAVHR
+493 AAAHR
-498 AELTERRH
+498 AELAERRH

-521 QANAQIDQCC
+521 QASAQIDQCC
-531 DTQAPPRFVQT
+531 DAQEPPRFVQT

-567 ERLQQTARIA
+567 ERLQQTQRIA
-577 AVTAQA
+577 TITAQP
-583 VDAAAGTDAALAT
+583 VDAPGGTDATLAA
-596 EVEAALV
+596 EVEAALL

-635 ARLKSRARLGEQAA
+635 ARLKARARLGEHAGTAA
-649 ISASTASGP
+649 GTTPATP

-666 YQQLCALP
+666 YQQLSSLP
-674 FGSWFDIDS
+674 FGSWFDIDT

-705 VNPRGQKVADT
+705 VNPRGQKIADT
-716 DLDTLARQISAGR
+716 DLDTLARQISAGQ
-729 AQLITEDKG
+729 AQLVTEDKA
-738 RLVDRAWQASL
+738 RLVDRAWEASL
-749 DTLRELAGGHAPET
+749 GALRALAAGHTQET